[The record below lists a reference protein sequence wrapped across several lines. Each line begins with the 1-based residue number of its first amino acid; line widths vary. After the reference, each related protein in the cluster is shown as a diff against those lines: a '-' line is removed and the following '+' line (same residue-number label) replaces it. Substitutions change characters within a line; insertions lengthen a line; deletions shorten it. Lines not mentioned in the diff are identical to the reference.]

1 MLSKKNHQL
10 QAQKLE
16 AKQQHFAIKKLTVG
30 VASVLISSTFAMYAG
45 LHTAMA
51 DETTR
56 PQATNTASETTATE
70 NETAKPKVV
79 LKATTSSE
87 DKTQTATAKSSSA
100 LTTTS
105 TDKAESAVGPA
116 KADNVTSTVGSSS
129 ALTTA
134 STDKAESAVGPAK
147 ADNVTSTVGSSSALT
162 TASTDKAESAVGP
175 AKVDNVTSTVGSSS
189 ALTTAVG
196 EESTAKPMN
205 DLVSRS
211 KEVNSD
217 EKQNTQSL
225 VPSATVDP
233 DETPTS
239 PQWQANAS
247 KALANKS
254 GLYTP
259 QLSYNRKWYSMT
271 VDPAMLTSEVMKGN
285 VIPFTAT
292 MHQSTGTMI
301 VSSDYKLRLQLDARL
316 ADKVSS
322 VSLSPASNE
331 NEVVYFKRVLGS
343 DGQPSNIWESN
354 VVYAQGG
361 LYGGTP
367 LDSGKPLLAKNGKIT
382 LKDTLENIYPKLPDI
397 TNEPLGYN
405 GYIYDASSRT
415 ALLATNNEGY
425 VVGPNDPLV
434 KIPVTSALR
443 SKFIGAHSNVNYD
456 PTVGENGALV
466 VYYQAQK
473 SSMWAYQNDWQ
484 FQLHYAIDPVLL
496 PYLEKKNG
504 AYTVE
509 LDKAV
514 SVMGLD
520 DGSYG
525 FEAITNN
532 FLNNLY
538 KPLSYRSKLM
548 KKVAD
553 LPLNLDGTGTLN
565 PSNLKDFVEFNDGF
579 FVHGR
584 PVMVRLV
591 YRLNKKLND
600 IYAEMLKNGMTGNNL
615 LFSHYYSD
623 STGKMQNQ
631 SLATSV
637 LSFND
642 SDGDTLP
649 NLKEESDSTNP
660 YVSMP
665 NVSDT
670 YVSEKKVHGQ
680 LVFSNVE
687 RNPQVVKVVDD
698 SGNVLGDTEVRPE
711 TFTTLAKAVPFEVTL
726 KQPTL
731 TAGKKVTVQVS
742 SKLNHSEDTVE
753 NAVPQR
759 TVVQIKKGP
768 QAVKGLTYP
777 LNAVFLQ
784 EPKALIA
791 NTAELPADATY
802 ALIKKPDLSTN
813 GTKNAVVKVSFLDQY
828 DKNYNHEIEV
838 QVPVKVE
845 GVNLKDGEFT
855 LKPLVMHVNE
865 VNDDLRPLPVEELE
879 SWHETDGTKTLNG
892 QSLRSL
898 VKSVTWSQSP
908 STKKA
913 GQARGVVTVT
923 TKDDKTML
931 ANVPVN
937 IVGATARADLKTP
950 WGTELLAKDAVADTT
965 ALAQFDKADSPVTY
979 KWKEPLNVTPTAT
992 ADHVMHNAVVVT
1004 YGDKTTQEV
1013 PVSVSV
1019 GPSQASKF
1027 TVAPAKVEV
1036 HYGQT
1041 VDPGVSLTPE
1051 QKTHF
1056 NVSQVTLEQPV
1067 VTTKLGQVN
1076 ANGQVVFK
1084 DGSTASVEVP
1094 VVVVG
1099 ATAKND
1105 VTTAWNVLPTPQ
1117 TLVSNVS
1124 SLAKYTPTYTWNK
1137 RPNVSPTKEESHVV
1151 SGVVDV
1157 TYPDKVV
1164 QHLPATLTV
1173 LASQAERFDNA
1184 TDKQVLPVVV
1194 AYGATEL
1201 DAMHALEPETK
1212 TNFSV
1217 TQATFTTPVDTA
1229 TVGTKEVPATLTFA
1243 DTSTTTLPVQVE
1255 VLGANVA
1262 SKVETAW
1269 GKLPTAKDMVTNAD
1283 ELEQFGASYGWKNA
1297 PVVTPGAGEDHQV
1310 TGTLLVTYHNGA
1322 TQTLPVSLTV
1332 KPSEGERFANDQD
1345 VHLNEV
1351 SVNYGAKV
1359 PADKADNALTT
1370 EEKTNSKVTALVFK
1384 QDVDTLTAGEKLYP
1398 VQLSFNDGSKLDS
1411 QVLVKV
1417 VGAVAK
1423 QALTTPW
1430 GRNVA
1435 AKDLVA
1441 NTSELDRFG
1450 TQEHPVTYQWVTDP
1464 DVTPEPEQTH
1474 TVTGTVTVTY
1484 GDGATQQLPVSFTV
1498 EPSDAEKATNELK
1511 NSNVAFTV
1519 NYGAKVDPTQALTA
1533 YSTEIKNKTKLTTAK
1548 FAGAVETTELGMNAH
1563 PVTLTFAD
1571 GSTLAVEL
1579 PVKVVG
1585 AQVDPTRKTAWGK
1598 VPDPSTVV
1606 TDLTE
1611 LAKFDPKYTW
1621 KVQPVTTPLPDQ
1633 DHHVQ
1638 GTLQVEFADGATQ
1651 TVPVELDVA
1660 PSMAEAAKDL
1670 QMQLVVEDLKAS
1682 VPATDALKGLTEQDR
1697 QVYSVTQAL
1706 FDHPVETNEVGV
1718 KSYEATLTFA
1728 DGSTAKLPV
1737 QVKVVSQAENL
1748 APVAKEGLNVSLGET
1763 LAPTDVLTPAVVL
1776 PKDTQLSWK
1785 TPVDTTKA
1793 GHQMGEL
1800 EVTYP
1805 DGSKDVVEVPVKVG
1819 TDAEAMTP
1827 TVRPDLGVAMNGELT
1842 LTDVLNSDLPK
1853 DTQLSW
1859 KTPVNTTKAGH
1870 QTGELEVTYP
1880 DGSKDVVEVPV
1891 KVGTDAE
1898 AMTPTVRPGLGVAM
1912 NGELAP
1918 TDVLSSELPKD
1929 TQLSWK
1935 TPVDTTK
1942 AGYQMG
1948 ELEVTYP
1955 DGSKDV
1961 VEVPVK
1967 VGTDAEAMTPTV
1979 RPGLG
1984 VAMNG
1989 ELAPTDVLS
1998 SELPKDTQLSWKTPV
2013 DTTKAGYQMGEL
2025 EVTYPDGSK
2034 DVVEVPV
2041 KVGTDAEA
2049 MTPTVRPAVE
2059 VALNGELNPTD
2070 VLSSDLPKDTQLSWK
2085 MPVNTTKA
2093 GHQTGEL
2100 EVTYPD
2106 GSKDVVKVPVK
2117 VGTDAEAMTPTV
2129 RPAVEVAL
2137 NGELNPT
2144 DVLSS
2149 DLPKD
2154 TQLSWKMPVNTTKAG
2169 HQTGELE
2176 VTYPDG
2182 SKDVV
2187 KVPVK
2192 VGTDA
2197 EAMTPTVRPAV
2208 EVALNSELK
2217 PADVLS
2223 SDLPKDTQ
2231 LSWKTPVDTSKASH
2245 QTGELEVTYPDDSK
2259 DVVEVPVKV
2268 GTDAEAMTPTV
2279 RPDLGVAMN
2288 GELTLTDVLNS
2299 DLPKDTQL
2307 SWKTPVNTTK
2317 AGHQTGELEVTYP
2330 DGSKDVVE
2338 VPVKVGTDAEA
2349 LTPTVRPDL
2358 GVALNGEL
2366 KPTDVLNSKLPKDT
2380 ELSWKTPVDTTK
2392 AGRQTGELEVT
2403 YPDGSKDVVEVPV
2416 KVGTD
2421 AEAMTPAVR
2430 PDFGVALNGELA
2442 PTDVLNSDLPKDTQL
2457 SWKTPVNTTKAG
2469 HQTGELEVTYPDG
2482 SKDVVEVP
2490 VKVGTDA
2497 EAMTPT
2503 VRPDLGVAMNGELT
2517 LTDVLNS
2524 DLPKDTQLSWKTP
2537 VNTTKAGHQTGELEV
2552 TYPDGSK
2559 DVVEVPVKVGTDAE
2573 ALTPTVRLGLEVEL
2587 NGELAPTDVL
2597 SSDLPKDTEL
2607 SWKTPVD
2614 TTKAGHQTG
2623 ELEVTYPDGS
2633 KDVVEVPVKVG
2644 TDAEA
2649 MTPTV
2654 RPDLGVALN
2663 GELAPTDVLN
2673 SDLPKDTQLSWKTPV
2688 NTTKAGHQTG
2698 ELEVTYPDGS
2708 KDVVEVPVKV
2718 GTDAEAMTPT
2728 VRPDLG
2734 VAMNGE
2740 LTLTDVL
2747 NSDLPKDTQLSWK
2760 TPVDTTK
2767 AGHQMGELEVTYP
2780 DGSKEVVEVPVK
2792 VGTDAEALTPTVRS
2806 GLEVALN
2813 GELAPTDVLNSEL
2826 PKDTQL
2832 SWKTPVDTTK
2842 AGHQTGELEVTY
2854 PDGSKDVV
2862 KVTVEVVEP
2871 PKETPVTKPV
2881 SESVDPQV
2889 KNNLQVGLG
2898 ETLEPTKVLDGK
2910 TLPTG
2915 TRLSWK
2921 TPVDT
2926 TKAGHQTGEL
2936 EVTYPDGSKDVVKVT
2951 VEVVE
2956 PPKETPVTKPVSE
2969 SVDPQVKNNLQV
2981 GLGETLE
2988 PTKVLDGKTL
2998 PTGTR
3003 LSWKTPVDTTKAGH
3017 QTGELEVTYPDGSK
3031 DVVKVTVEVVEPPK
3045 ETPVTKPV
3053 SESVD
3058 PQVKNNLQV
3067 GLGETLE
3074 PTKVLDG
3081 KTLPTGTRLSWKT
3094 PVDTTKAGY
3103 QAGELEVTYPDGSK
3117 DLVKVLV
3124 KVGTDADMYT
3134 PVGKLGVMVS
3144 LNAKVAPQ
3152 QFLDTDRFPKD
3163 TQFTFEKDFD
3173 TTNSGE
3179 QKNMLKV
3186 VYPDGSYDEVVV
3198 SVKVYSEADLFTPKM
3213 RAALKVTKG
3222 TSLALDD
3229 LFDEGLPT
3237 DAQVKWLV
3245 LVDTNR
3251 VGTQTGKLE
3260 VSYRDGSKDM
3270 LNVVVDVVEDDQ
3282 AQRLTDVFHVNGP
3295 KEGSAVNNWK
3305 KVTGKQHT
3313 AGAKKHKEVLP
3324 QTGEHEHE
3332 STTLLGMMLLMLLG
3346 TFKFGYKKKH

>member
-16 AKQQHFAIKKLTVG
+16 AKQQHFAIKRLTVG

-51 DETTR
+51 DETAR
-56 PQATNTASETTATE
+56 PQAADTASETTAAE

-79 LKATTSSE
+79 LKATTPSE
-87 DKTQTATAKSSSA
+87 GNTQTATAGSSSA

-105 TDKAESAVGPA
+105 T
-116 KADNVTSTVGSSS
+116 N
-129 ALTTA
+129 
-134 STDKAESAVGPAK
+134 
-147 ADNVTSTVGSSSALT
+147 
-162 TASTDKAESAVGP
+162 KAESAVGP
-175 AKVDNVTSTVGSSS
+175 AKVDNATSTLGSSSALTTTSTNKAESAVGPAKVDNATSTLGSSS

-196 EESTAKPMN
+196 EEPTAKPMN

-247 KALANKS
+247 KALANKN

-382 LKDTLENIYPKLPDI
+382 LKDTLENLYPKLPDI
-397 TNEPLGYN
+397 TTEPLGYN

-726 KQPTL
+726 KQQTL

-892 QSLRSL
+892 QALRSL

-937 IVGATARADLKTP
+937 IVGATARVDLKTP
-950 WGTELLAKDAVADTT
+950 WGIELLAKDAVADTT

-1013 PVSVSV
+1013 PVSVTV

-1036 HYGQT
+1036 HYGQK
-1041 VDPGVSLTPE
+1041 VDPEASLTPE

-1105 VTTAWNVLPTPQ
+1105 VTTAWNVLSTPQ
-1117 TLVSNVS
+1117 TLVSNVA

-1164 QHLPATLTV
+1164 QHLPVTLTV

-1184 TDKQVLPVVV
+1184 TDKQVLPFVV

-1201 DAMHALEPETK
+1201 DVMHALEPETK
-1212 TNFSV
+1212 TDFSV

-1255 VLGANVA
+1255 VLGADVA

-1283 ELEQFGASYGWKNA
+1283 ELEQFGASYSWKNA
-1297 PVVTPGAGEDHQV
+1297 PVVTPSAGEDHQV
-1310 TGTLLVTYHNGA
+1310 TGTLLVTYHNGS

-1332 KPSEGERFANDQD
+1332 KASEGERFANDQD

-1370 EEKTNSKVTALVFK
+1370 EEKTNSKVTVLVFK

-1423 QALTTPW
+1423 QALTMPW

-1474 TVTGTVTVTY
+1474 IVTGTVTVTY

-1498 EPSDAEKATNELK
+1498 ESSDAEKATNELK

-1533 YSTEIKNKTKLTTAK
+1533 YSTETKNKTKLTTAK

-1606 TDLTE
+1606 NDLTE

-1621 KVQPVTTPLPDQ
+1621 KVQPVTTPLSDQ

-1697 QVYSVTQAL
+1697 QVYSVTQAF

-1793 GHQMGEL
+1793 GHQ
-1800 EVTYP
+1800 
-1805 DGSKDVVEVPVKVG
+1805 
-1819 TDAEAMTP
+1819 
-1827 TVRPDLGVAMNGELT
+1827 
-1842 LTDVLNSDLPK
+1842 
-1853 DTQLSW
+1853 
-1859 KTPVNTTKAGH
+1859 
-1870 QTGELEVTYP
+1870 
-1880 DGSKDVVEVPV
+1880 
-1891 KVGTDAE
+1891 
-1898 AMTPTVRPGLGVAM
+1898 
-1912 NGELAP
+1912 
-1918 TDVLSSELPKD
+1918 
-1929 TQLSWK
+1929 
-1935 TPVDTTK
+1935 
-1942 AGYQMG
+1942 
-1948 ELEVTYP
+1948 
-1955 DGSKDV
+1955 
-1961 VEVPVK
+1961 
-1967 VGTDAEAMTPTV
+1967 
-1979 RPGLG
+1979 
-1984 VAMNG
+1984 
-1989 ELAPTDVLS
+1989 
-1998 SELPKDTQLSWKTPV
+1998 
-2013 DTTKAGYQMGEL
+2013 
-2025 EVTYPDGSK
+2025 
-2034 DVVEVPV
+2034 
-2041 KVGTDAEA
+2041 
-2049 MTPTVRPAVE
+2049 
-2059 VALNGELNPTD
+2059 
-2070 VLSSDLPKDTQLSWK
+2070 
-2085 MPVNTTKA
+2085 
-2093 GHQTGEL
+2093 
-2100 EVTYPD
+2100 
-2106 GSKDVVKVPVK
+2106 
-2117 VGTDAEAMTPTV
+2117 
-2129 RPAVEVAL
+2129 
-2137 NGELNPT
+2137 
-2144 DVLSS
+2144 
-2149 DLPKD
+2149 
-2154 TQLSWKMPVNTTKAG
+2154 
-2169 HQTGELE
+2169 
-2176 VTYPDG
+2176 
-2182 SKDVV
+2182 
-2187 KVPVK
+2187 
-2192 VGTDA
+2192 
-2197 EAMTPTVRPAV
+2197 
-2208 EVALNSELK
+2208 
-2217 PADVLS
+2217 
-2223 SDLPKDTQ
+2223 
-2231 LSWKTPVDTSKASH
+2231 
-2245 QTGELEVTYPDDSK
+2245 
-2259 DVVEVPVKV
+2259 
-2268 GTDAEAMTPTV
+2268 
-2279 RPDLGVAMN
+2279 
-2288 GELTLTDVLNS
+2288 
-2299 DLPKDTQL
+2299 
-2307 SWKTPVNTTK
+2307 
-2317 AGHQTGELEVTYP
+2317 TGELEVTYP

-2349 LTPTVRPDL
+2349 LTPTVRPTVE
-2358 GVALNGEL
+2358 VALNGEL
-2366 KPTDVLNSKLPKDT
+2366 N
-2380 ELSWKTPVDTTK
+2380 
-2392 AGRQTGELEVT
+2392 
-2403 YPDGSKDVVEVPV
+2403 
-2416 KVGTD
+2416 
-2421 AEAMTPAVR
+2421 
-2430 PDFGVALNGELA
+2430 
-2442 PTDVLNSDLPKDTQL
+2442 
-2457 SWKTPVNTTKAG
+2457 
-2469 HQTGELEVTYPDG
+2469 
-2482 SKDVVEVP
+2482 
-2490 VKVGTDA
+2490 
-2497 EAMTPT
+2497 
-2503 VRPDLGVAMNGELT
+2503 
-2517 LTDVLNS
+2517 
-2524 DLPKDTQLSWKTP
+2524 
-2537 VNTTKAGHQTGELEV
+2537 
-2552 TYPDGSK
+2552 
-2559 DVVEVPVKVGTDAE
+2559 
-2573 ALTPTVRLGLEVEL
+2573 
-2587 NGELAPTDVL
+2587 PTDVL
-2597 SSDLPKDTEL
+2597 SSDLPKETRL
-2607 SWKTPVD
+2607 SWKTSVD
-2614 TTKAGHQTG
+2614 TTKAGHQT
-2623 ELEVTYPDGS
+2623 
-2633 KDVVEVPVKVG
+2633 
-2644 TDAEA
+2644 
-2649 MTPTV
+2649 
-2654 RPDLGVALN
+2654 
-2663 GELAPTDVLN
+2663 
-2673 SDLPKDTQLSWKTPV
+2673 
-2688 NTTKAGHQTG
+2688 
-2698 ELEVTYPDGS
+2698 
-2708 KDVVEVPVKV
+2708 
-2718 GTDAEAMTPT
+2718 
-2728 VRPDLG
+2728 
-2734 VAMNGE
+2734 
-2740 LTLTDVL
+2740 
-2747 NSDLPKDTQLSWK
+2747 
-2760 TPVDTTK
+2760 
-2767 AGHQMGELEVTYP
+2767 GELEVTYP

-2806 GLEVALN
+2806 DLEVALN

-2854 PDGSKDVV
+2854 SDGSKDMVKVTVEVVEPPKETPVTKPVSESVDPQAKENLQVGLGKTLEPTKVLDGKTLPTGTRLSWKTPVDTTKVGHQTGELEVTYPDGSKDVV

-2881 SESVDPQV
+2881 SESVDPQA
-2889 KNNLQVGLG
+2889 KENLQVGLG

-2956 PPKETPVTKPVSE
+2956 PPKEISVTKLVSE
-2969 SVDPQVKNNLQV
+2969 SVDPQVKEKMQV
-2981 GLGETLE
+2981 GLGEMLD
-2988 PTKVLDGKTL
+2988 PAKVLADKGSL
-2998 PTGTR
+2998 PTGT
-3003 LSWKTPVDTTKAGH
+3003 
-3017 QTGELEVTYPDGSK
+3017 
-3031 DVVKVTVEVVEPPK
+3031 
-3045 ETPVTKPV
+3045 
-3053 SESVD
+3053 
-3058 PQVKNNLQV
+3058 QV
-3067 GLGETLE
+3067 
-3074 PTKVLDG
+3074 
-3081 KTLPTGTRLSWKT
+3081 SWKT

-3245 LVDTNR
+3245 LVDTNK

-3270 LNVVVDVVEDDQ
+3270 LNVVVDVVEADQ

-3332 STTLLGMMLLMLLG
+3332 SPTLLGMMLLMLLG

>member
-16 AKQQHFAIKKLTVG
+16 AKQQHFAIKRLTVG

-51 DETTR
+51 DETAR
-56 PQATNTASETTATE
+56 PQAADTASETTAAE

-79 LKATTSSE
+79 LKATTPSE
-87 DKTQTATAKSSSA
+87 GNTQTATAGSSSA

-105 TDKAESAVGPA
+105 T
-116 KADNVTSTVGSSS
+116 N
-129 ALTTA
+129 
-134 STDKAESAVGPAK
+134 
-147 ADNVTSTVGSSSALT
+147 
-162 TASTDKAESAVGP
+162 KAESAVGP
-175 AKVDNVTSTVGSSS
+175 AKVDNATSTLGSSSALTTTSTNKAESAVGPAKVDNATSTLGSSS

-196 EESTAKPMN
+196 EEPTAKPMN

-247 KALANKS
+247 KALANKN

-382 LKDTLENIYPKLPDI
+382 LKDTLENLYPKLPDI
-397 TNEPLGYN
+397 TTEPLGYN

-726 KQPTL
+726 KQQTL

-892 QSLRSL
+892 QALRSL

-937 IVGATARADLKTP
+937 IVGATARVDLKTP
-950 WGTELLAKDAVADTT
+950 WGIELLAKDAVADTT

-1013 PVSVSV
+1013 PVSVTV

-1036 HYGQT
+1036 HYGQK
-1041 VDPGVSLTPE
+1041 VDPEASLTPE

-1105 VTTAWNVLPTPQ
+1105 VTTAWNVLSTPQ
-1117 TLVSNVS
+1117 TLVSNVA

-1164 QHLPATLTV
+1164 QHLPVTLTV

-1184 TDKQVLPVVV
+1184 TDKQVLPFVV

-1201 DAMHALEPETK
+1201 DVMHALEPETK
-1212 TNFSV
+1212 TDFSV

-1255 VLGANVA
+1255 VLGADVA

-1283 ELEQFGASYGWKNA
+1283 ELEQFGASYSWKNA
-1297 PVVTPGAGEDHQV
+1297 PVVTPSAGEDHQV
-1310 TGTLLVTYHNGA
+1310 TGTLLVTYHNGS

-1332 KPSEGERFANDQD
+1332 KASEGERFANDQD

-1370 EEKTNSKVTALVFK
+1370 EEKTNSKVTVLVFK

-1423 QALTTPW
+1423 QALTMPW

-1474 TVTGTVTVTY
+1474 IVTGTVTVTY

-1498 EPSDAEKATNELK
+1498 ESSDAEKATNELK

-1533 YSTEIKNKTKLTTAK
+1533 YSTETKNKTKLTTAK

-1606 TDLTE
+1606 NDLTE

-1621 KVQPVTTPLPDQ
+1621 KVQPVTTPLSDQ

-1697 QVYSVTQAL
+1697 QVYSVTQAF

-1793 GHQMGEL
+1793 GHQTGEL

-1805 DGSKDVVEVPVKVG
+1805 DGSKDVVKVPVKVG

-1827 TVRPDLGVAMNGELT
+1827 TVRPA
-1842 LTDVLNSDLPK
+1842 
-1853 DTQLSW
+1853 
-1859 KTPVNTTKAGH
+1859 
-1870 QTGELEVTYP
+1870 
-1880 DGSKDVVEVPV
+1880 VEV
-1891 KVGTDAE
+1891 A
-1898 AMTPTVRPGLGVAM
+1898 L
-1912 NGELAP
+1912 NGKLNP
-1918 TDVLSSELPKD
+1918 TDVLSSDLPKE

-1942 AGYQMG
+1942 AGHQ
-1948 ELEVTYP
+1948 T
-1955 DGSKDV
+1955 
-1961 VEVPVK
+1961 
-1967 VGTDAEAMTPTV
+1967 
-1979 RPGLG
+1979 
-1984 VAMNG
+1984 
-1989 ELAPTDVLS
+1989 
-1998 SELPKDTQLSWKTPV
+1998 
-2013 DTTKAGYQMGEL
+2013 GEL

-2059 VALNGELNPTD
+2059 VALNGELNPND
-2070 VLSSDLPKDTQLSWK
+2070 VLSSGLPK
-2085 MPVNTTKA
+2085 N
-2093 GHQTGEL
+2093 
-2100 EVTYPD
+2100 
-2106 GSKDVVKVPVK
+2106 
-2117 VGTDAEAMTPTV
+2117 
-2129 RPAVEVAL
+2129 
-2137 NGELNPT
+2137 
-2144 DVLSS
+2144 
-2149 DLPKD
+2149 
-2154 TQLSWKMPVNTTKAG
+2154 
-2169 HQTGELE
+2169 
-2176 VTYPDG
+2176 
-2182 SKDVV
+2182 
-2187 KVPVK
+2187 
-2192 VGTDA
+2192 
-2197 EAMTPTVRPAV
+2197 
-2208 EVALNSELK
+2208 
-2217 PADVLS
+2217 
-2223 SDLPKDTQ
+2223 
-2231 LSWKTPVDTSKASH
+2231 
-2245 QTGELEVTYPDDSK
+2245 
-2259 DVVEVPVKV
+2259 
-2268 GTDAEAMTPTV
+2268 
-2279 RPDLGVAMN
+2279 
-2288 GELTLTDVLNS
+2288 
-2299 DLPKDTQL
+2299 
-2307 SWKTPVNTTK
+2307 
-2317 AGHQTGELEVTYP
+2317 
-2330 DGSKDVVE
+2330 
-2338 VPVKVGTDAEA
+2338 
-2349 LTPTVRPDL
+2349 
-2358 GVALNGEL
+2358 
-2366 KPTDVLNSKLPKDT
+2366 
-2380 ELSWKTPVDTTK
+2380 
-2392 AGRQTGELEVT
+2392 
-2403 YPDGSKDVVEVPV
+2403 
-2416 KVGTD
+2416 
-2421 AEAMTPAVR
+2421 
-2430 PDFGVALNGELA
+2430 
-2442 PTDVLNSDLPKDTQL
+2442 
-2457 SWKTPVNTTKAG
+2457 
-2469 HQTGELEVTYPDG
+2469 
-2482 SKDVVEVP
+2482 
-2490 VKVGTDA
+2490 
-2497 EAMTPT
+2497 
-2503 VRPDLGVAMNGELT
+2503 
-2517 LTDVLNS
+2517 
-2524 DLPKDTQLSWKTP
+2524 
-2537 VNTTKAGHQTGELEV
+2537 
-2552 TYPDGSK
+2552 
-2559 DVVEVPVKVGTDAE
+2559 
-2573 ALTPTVRLGLEVEL
+2573 
-2587 NGELAPTDVL
+2587 
-2597 SSDLPKDTEL
+2597 TEL

-2654 RPDLGVALN
+2654 RPAVEVALN
-2663 GELAPTDVLN
+2663 GELKPTDVL
-2673 SDLPKDTQLSWKTPV
+2673 STDLPKDTQLSWKTPV
-2688 NTTKAGHQTG
+2688 DTTKAGHQTGELEVTYPDGSKDVAEVPVKVGTDAEAMTPTVRPDFGVALNGELNPTDVLNSDLSKDTQLSWKTPVDTTKAGRQTGELEVTYPDGSKEVVEVPVKVGTDAEALTPTVRPDLEVALNGQLTLEQVLSSDLPKETQLSWKTPVDTTKAGHQTG

-2718 GTDAEAMTPT
+2718 GTDAEALTPTVRPAVEVALNGKLNPTDVLSSDLPKETQLSWKTPVDTTKAGHQTGELEVTYPDGSKDVVEVPVKVGTDAEALTPTVRPTVEVALNGELNPNDVLSSDLPKETQLSWKTPVDTTKAGHQTGELEVTYPDGSKDVVEVPVKVGTDAEALTPTVRPAVEVALNGKLNPTDVLSSDLPKETQLSWKMPVDTSKAGHQTGELEVTYPDGSKDVVKVPVKVGTDAEAMTPT
-2728 VRPDLG
+2728 VRPDFG
-2734 VAMNGE
+2734 VALNGE
-2740 LTLTDVL
+2740 LNPTDVL
-2747 NSDLPKDTQLSWK
+2747 NSDLSKDTQLSWK

-2767 AGHQMGELEVTYP
+2767 AGRQTGELEVTYPDGSKEVVEVPVKVGTDAEALTPTVRPDLEVALNGQLTLEQVLSSDLPKETQLSWKTPVDTTKAGHQTGELEVTYPDGSKDVVEVPVKVGTDAEALTPTVRPTVEVALNGELNPTDVLSSDLPKETRLSWKTSVDTTKAGHQTGELEVTYP

-2806 GLEVALN
+2806 DLEVALN

-2854 PDGSKDVV
+2854 SDGSKDMV

-2881 SESVDPQV
+2881 SESVDPQA
-2889 KNNLQVGLG
+2889 KENLQVGLG

-2969 SVDPQVKNNLQV
+2969 SVDPQAKENLQV

-3045 ETPVTKPV
+3045 EISVTKLV

-3058 PQVKNNLQV
+3058 PQVKEKMQV
-3067 GLGETLE
+3067 GLGEMLD
-3074 PTKVLDG
+3074 PAKVLADKG
-3081 KTLPTGTRLSWKT
+3081 SLPTGTQVSWKT

-3245 LVDTNR
+3245 LVDTNK

-3270 LNVVVDVVEDDQ
+3270 LNVVVDVVEADQ

-3332 STTLLGMMLLMLLG
+3332 SPTLLGMMLLMLLG

>member
-16 AKQQHFAIKKLTVG
+16 AKQQHFAIKRLTVG

-51 DETTR
+51 DETAR
-56 PQATNTASETTATE
+56 PQAADTASETTATE

-79 LKATTSSE
+79 LKATTPSE
-87 DKTQTATAKSSSA
+87 GNTQTATAGSSSA

-105 TDKAESAVGPA
+105 T
-116 KADNVTSTVGSSS
+116 N
-129 ALTTA
+129 
-134 STDKAESAVGPAK
+134 
-147 ADNVTSTVGSSSALT
+147 
-162 TASTDKAESAVGP
+162 KAESAVGP
-175 AKVDNVTSTVGSSS
+175 AKVDNATTTAESSSALTTTSTNKAESAVGPAKVDNATTTVGSSS

-196 EESTAKPMN
+196 EEPTAKPMN

-382 LKDTLENIYPKLPDI
+382 LKDTLENLYPKLPDI
-397 TNEPLGYN
+397 ATEPLGYN
-405 GYIYDASSRT
+405 GYVYDASSRT

-660 YVSMP
+660 YVSIP

-726 KQPTL
+726 KQQTL

-892 QSLRSL
+892 QALRSL

-937 IVGATARADLKTP
+937 IVGATARVDLKTP

-1013 PVSVSV
+1013 PVSVTV

-1041 VDPGVSLTPE
+1041 VDPEASLTPE

-1076 ANGQVVFK
+1076 ANGQVVFN

-1105 VTTAWNVLPTPQ
+1105 VTTAWNILPTPQ
-1117 TLVSNVS
+1117 TLVSNVA

-1137 RPNVSPTKEESHVV
+1137 RPDVSSTKEESHVV

-1164 QHLPATLTV
+1164 QHLPVTLTV

-1212 TNFSV
+1212 TDFDV

-1255 VLGANVA
+1255 VLGADVA

-1283 ELEQFGASYGWKNA
+1283 ELEQFGASYSWKNA
-1297 PVVTPGAGEDHQV
+1297 PVVTPSAGEDHQV
-1310 TGTLLVTYHNGA
+1310 TGTLLVTYHNGS

-1332 KPSEGERFANDQD
+1332 KASEGERFANDQD

-1359 PADKADNALTT
+1359 PADKAVNALTT
-1370 EEKTNSKVTALVFK
+1370 EEKTKSKVTALVFK

-1423 QALTTPW
+1423 QALTMPW

-1474 TVTGTVTVTY
+1474 IVTGTVTVTY

-1533 YSTEIKNKTKLTTAK
+1533 YSTETKNKTKLTTAK

-1606 TDLTE
+1606 NDLTE

-1621 KVQPVTTPLPDQ
+1621 KVQPVTTPLSDQ

-1697 QVYSVTQAL
+1697 QVYSVTQAF

-1785 TPVDTTKA
+1785 TPVDT
-1793 GHQMGEL
+1793 
-1800 EVTYP
+1800 
-1805 DGSKDVVEVPVKVG
+1805 S
-1819 TDAEAMTP
+1819 
-1827 TVRPDLGVAMNGELT
+1827 
-1842 LTDVLNSDLPK
+1842 
-1853 DTQLSW
+1853 
-1859 KTPVNTTKAGH
+1859 
-1870 QTGELEVTYP
+1870 
-1880 DGSKDVVEVPV
+1880 
-1891 KVGTDAE
+1891 
-1898 AMTPTVRPGLGVAM
+1898 
-1912 NGELAP
+1912 
-1918 TDVLSSELPKD
+1918 
-1929 TQLSWK
+1929 
-1935 TPVDTTK
+1935 
-1942 AGYQMG
+1942 
-1948 ELEVTYP
+1948 
-1955 DGSKDV
+1955 
-1961 VEVPVK
+1961 
-1967 VGTDAEAMTPTV
+1967 
-1979 RPGLG
+1979 
-1984 VAMNG
+1984 
-1989 ELAPTDVLS
+1989 
-1998 SELPKDTQLSWKTPV
+1998 
-2013 DTTKAGYQMGEL
+2013 
-2025 EVTYPDGSK
+2025 
-2034 DVVEVPV
+2034 
-2041 KVGTDAEA
+2041 
-2049 MTPTVRPAVE
+2049 
-2059 VALNGELNPTD
+2059 
-2070 VLSSDLPKDTQLSWK
+2070 
-2085 MPVNTTKA
+2085 KA

-2129 RPAVEVAL
+2129 RPDLGVAL
-2137 NGELNPT
+2137 NGELKPT
-2144 DVLSS
+2144 DVL
-2149 DLPKD
+2149 
-2154 TQLSWKMPVNTTKAG
+2154 T
-2169 HQTGELE
+2169 
-2176 VTYPDG
+2176 
-2182 SKDVV
+2182 
-2187 KVPVK
+2187 
-2192 VGTDA
+2192 
-2197 EAMTPTVRPAV
+2197 PAV
-2208 EVALNSELK
+2208 V
-2217 PADVLS
+2217 
-2223 SDLPKDTQ
+2223 LPKDTQ
-2231 LSWKTPVDTSKASH
+2231 LSWKTPVDTTKAGH
-2245 QTGELEVTYPDDSK
+2245 QMGELEVTYPDDSK

-2279 RPDLGVAMN
+2279 RSAVEVALN
-2288 GELTLTDVLNS
+2288 GELKPTDVLS
-2299 DLPKDTQL
+2299 TDLPKDTQL
-2307 SWKTPVNTTK
+2307 SWKTPVDTTK

-2338 VPVKVGTDAEA
+2338 VPVKVGKDAEA

-2366 KPTDVLNSKLPKDT
+2366 NPTDVLDS
-2380 ELSWKTPVDTTK
+2380 E
-2392 AGRQTGELEVT
+2392 
-2403 YPDGSKDVVEVPV
+2403 
-2416 KVGTD
+2416 
-2421 AEAMTPAVR
+2421 
-2430 PDFGVALNGELA
+2430 
-2442 PTDVLNSDLPKDTQL
+2442 
-2457 SWKTPVNTTKAG
+2457 
-2469 HQTGELEVTYPDG
+2469 
-2482 SKDVVEVP
+2482 
-2490 VKVGTDA
+2490 
-2497 EAMTPT
+2497 
-2503 VRPDLGVAMNGELT
+2503 
-2517 LTDVLNS
+2517 
-2524 DLPKDTQLSWKTP
+2524 
-2537 VNTTKAGHQTGELEV
+2537 
-2552 TYPDGSK
+2552 
-2559 DVVEVPVKVGTDAE
+2559 
-2573 ALTPTVRLGLEVEL
+2573 
-2587 NGELAPTDVL
+2587 
-2597 SSDLPKDTEL
+2597 LPKDTEL

-2649 MTPTV
+2649 LTPTV
-2654 RPDLGVALN
+2654 LPDLGVALN
-2663 GELAPTDVLN
+2663 GELKPTDVLN
-2673 SDLPKDTQLSWKTPV
+2673 SELPKNTELSWKTPID
-2688 NTTKAGHQTG
+2688 TTKAGHQTG

-2708 KDVVEVPVKV
+2708 KDVVKVPVKV

-2734 VAMNGE
+2734 VALNGE
-2740 LTLTDVL
+2740 LKPTDVL
-2747 NSDLPKDTQLSWK
+2747 DSELPKDTELSWK

-2767 AGHQMGELEVTYP
+2767 AGHQTGELEVTYPDGSKEVVEVPVKVGTDAEALTPIVRPDLEVALNGQLTLEQVLGSDLPKETQLSWKTTVDTTKAGHQTGELEVTYPDGSKEVVEVPVKVGTDAEALTPTVRPTVEVALNGELNPTDVLSSDLPKETRLSWKTSVDTTKAGHQTGELEVTYP

-2806 GLEVALN
+2806 DLEVALN

-2854 PDGSKDVV
+2854 SDGSKDMVKVTVEVVEPPKETPVTKPVSESVDAQAKENLQVGLGKTLEPTKVLDGKTLPTGTRLSWKTPVDTTKVGHQTGELEVTYPDGSKDVV

-2881 SESVDPQV
+2881 SESVDPQA
-2889 KNNLQVGLG
+2889 KENLQVGLG

-2969 SVDPQVKNNLQV
+2969 SVDPQVKEKMQV
-2981 GLGETLE
+2981 GLGEMLD
-2988 PTKVLDGKTL
+2988 PAKVLADKGSL
-2998 PTGTR
+2998 PTGT
-3003 LSWKTPVDTTKAGH
+3003 
-3017 QTGELEVTYPDGSK
+3017 
-3031 DVVKVTVEVVEPPK
+3031 
-3045 ETPVTKPV
+3045 
-3053 SESVD
+3053 
-3058 PQVKNNLQV
+3058 QV
-3067 GLGETLE
+3067 
-3074 PTKVLDG
+3074 
-3081 KTLPTGTRLSWKT
+3081 SWKT

-3245 LVDTNR
+3245 LVDTNK

-3270 LNVVVDVVEDDQ
+3270 LNVVVDVVEADQ

>member
-1 MLSKKNHQL
+1 M
-10 QAQKLE
+10 
-16 AKQQHFAIKKLTVG
+16 
-30 VASVLISSTFAMYAG
+30 
-45 LHTAMA
+45 
-51 DETTR
+51 
-56 PQATNTASETTATE
+56 
-70 NETAKPKVV
+70 
-79 LKATTSSE
+79 
-87 DKTQTATAKSSSA
+87 
-100 LTTTS
+100 
-105 TDKAESAVGPA
+105 
-116 KADNVTSTVGSSS
+116 
-129 ALTTA
+129 
-134 STDKAESAVGPAK
+134 
-147 ADNVTSTVGSSSALT
+147 
-162 TASTDKAESAVGP
+162 
-175 AKVDNVTSTVGSSS
+175 
-189 ALTTAVG
+189 
-196 EESTAKPMN
+196 
-205 DLVSRS
+205 
-211 KEVNSD
+211 
-217 EKQNTQSL
+217 
-225 VPSATVDP
+225 
-233 DETPTS
+233 
-239 PQWQANAS
+239 
-247 KALANKS
+247 
-254 GLYTP
+254 
-259 QLSYNRKWYSMT
+259 
-271 VDPAMLTSEVMKGN
+271 
-285 VIPFTAT
+285 
-292 MHQSTGTMI
+292 
-301 VSSDYKLRLQLDARL
+301 
-316 ADKVSS
+316 
-322 VSLSPASNE
+322 
-331 NEVVYFKRVLGS
+331 
-343 DGQPSNIWESN
+343 
-354 VVYAQGG
+354 
-361 LYGGTP
+361 
-367 LDSGKPLLAKNGKIT
+367 
-382 LKDTLENIYPKLPDI
+382 
-397 TNEPLGYN
+397 
-405 GYIYDASSRT
+405 
-415 ALLATNNEGY
+415 
-425 VVGPNDPLV
+425 
-434 KIPVTSALR
+434 
-443 SKFIGAHSNVNYD
+443 
-456 PTVGENGALV
+456 
-466 VYYQAQK
+466 
-473 SSMWAYQNDWQ
+473 
-484 FQLHYAIDPVLL
+484 
-496 PYLEKKNG
+496 
-504 AYTVE
+504 
-509 LDKAV
+509 
-514 SVMGLD
+514 
-520 DGSYG
+520 
-525 FEAITNN
+525 
-532 FLNNLY
+532 
-538 KPLSYRSKLM
+538 
-548 KKVAD
+548 
-553 LPLNLDGTGTLN
+553 
-565 PSNLKDFVEFNDGF
+565 
-579 FVHGR
+579 
-584 PVMVRLV
+584 
-591 YRLNKKLND
+591 
-600 IYAEMLKNGMTGNNL
+600 
-615 LFSHYYSD
+615 
-623 STGKMQNQ
+623 
-631 SLATSV
+631 
-637 LSFND
+637 
-642 SDGDTLP
+642 
-649 NLKEESDSTNP
+649 
-660 YVSMP
+660 
-665 NVSDT
+665 
-670 YVSEKKVHGQ
+670 
-680 LVFSNVE
+680 
-687 RNPQVVKVVDD
+687 
-698 SGNVLGDTEVRPE
+698 
-711 TFTTLAKAVPFEVTL
+711 
-726 KQPTL
+726 

-1041 VDPGVSLTPE
+1041 VDPGASLTPE

-1212 TNFSV
+1212 TDFSV

-1283 ELEQFGASYGWKNA
+1283 ELEQFGASYSWKNA

-1370 EEKTNSKVTALVFK
+1370 EEKTNSKVTALVFE

-1827 TVRPDLGVAMNGELT
+1827 TVRPDLGVAMNGEL
-1842 LTDVLNSDLPK
+1842 
-1853 DTQLSW
+1853 
-1859 KTPVNTTKAGH
+1859 
-1870 QTGELEVTYP
+1870 
-1880 DGSKDVVEVPV
+1880 
-1891 KVGTDAE
+1891 
-1898 AMTPTVRPGLGVAM
+1898 
-1912 NGELAP
+1912 
-1918 TDVLSSELPKD
+1918 
-1929 TQLSWK
+1929 
-1935 TPVDTTK
+1935 
-1942 AGYQMG
+1942 
-1948 ELEVTYP
+1948 
-1955 DGSKDV
+1955 
-1961 VEVPVK
+1961 
-1967 VGTDAEAMTPTV
+1967 
-1979 RPGLG
+1979 
-1984 VAMNG
+1984 
-1989 ELAPTDVLS
+1989 
-1998 SELPKDTQLSWKTPV
+1998 
-2013 DTTKAGYQMGEL
+2013 
-2025 EVTYPDGSK
+2025 
-2034 DVVEVPV
+2034 
-2041 KVGTDAEA
+2041 
-2049 MTPTVRPAVE
+2049 
-2059 VALNGELNPTD
+2059 
-2070 VLSSDLPKDTQLSWK
+2070 
-2085 MPVNTTKA
+2085 
-2093 GHQTGEL
+2093 
-2100 EVTYPD
+2100 
-2106 GSKDVVKVPVK
+2106 
-2117 VGTDAEAMTPTV
+2117 
-2129 RPAVEVAL
+2129 
-2137 NGELNPT
+2137 
-2144 DVLSS
+2144 
-2149 DLPKD
+2149 
-2154 TQLSWKMPVNTTKAG
+2154 
-2169 HQTGELE
+2169 
-2176 VTYPDG
+2176 
-2182 SKDVV
+2182 
-2187 KVPVK
+2187 
-2192 VGTDA
+2192 
-2197 EAMTPTVRPAV
+2197 
-2208 EVALNSELK
+2208 
-2217 PADVLS
+2217 
-2223 SDLPKDTQ
+2223 
-2231 LSWKTPVDTSKASH
+2231 
-2245 QTGELEVTYPDDSK
+2245 
-2259 DVVEVPVKV
+2259 
-2268 GTDAEAMTPTV
+2268 
-2279 RPDLGVAMN
+2279 
-2288 GELTLTDVLNS
+2288 
-2299 DLPKDTQL
+2299 
-2307 SWKTPVNTTK
+2307 
-2317 AGHQTGELEVTYP
+2317 
-2330 DGSKDVVE
+2330 
-2338 VPVKVGTDAEA
+2338 
-2349 LTPTVRPDL
+2349 
-2358 GVALNGEL
+2358 
-2366 KPTDVLNSKLPKDT
+2366 
-2380 ELSWKTPVDTTK
+2380 
-2392 AGRQTGELEVT
+2392 
-2403 YPDGSKDVVEVPV
+2403 
-2416 KVGTD
+2416 
-2421 AEAMTPAVR
+2421 
-2430 PDFGVALNGELA
+2430 
-2442 PTDVLNSDLPKDTQL
+2442 
-2457 SWKTPVNTTKAG
+2457 
-2469 HQTGELEVTYPDG
+2469 
-2482 SKDVVEVP
+2482 
-2490 VKVGTDA
+2490 
-2497 EAMTPT
+2497 
-2503 VRPDLGVAMNGELT
+2503 
-2517 LTDVLNS
+2517 
-2524 DLPKDTQLSWKTP
+2524 
-2537 VNTTKAGHQTGELEV
+2537 
-2552 TYPDGSK
+2552 
-2559 DVVEVPVKVGTDAE
+2559 
-2573 ALTPTVRLGLEVEL
+2573 
-2587 NGELAPTDVL
+2587 APTDVL
-2597 SSDLPKDTEL
+2597 SSD
-2607 SWKTPVD
+2607 
-2614 TTKAGHQTG
+2614 
-2623 ELEVTYPDGS
+2623 
-2633 KDVVEVPVKVG
+2633 
-2644 TDAEA
+2644 
-2649 MTPTV
+2649 
-2654 RPDLGVALN
+2654 
-2663 GELAPTDVLN
+2663 
-2673 SDLPKDTQLSWKTPV
+2673 
-2688 NTTKAGHQTG
+2688 
-2698 ELEVTYPDGS
+2698 
-2708 KDVVEVPVKV
+2708 
-2718 GTDAEAMTPT
+2718 
-2728 VRPDLG
+2728 
-2734 VAMNGE
+2734 
-2740 LTLTDVL
+2740 
-2747 NSDLPKDTQLSWK
+2747 
-2760 TPVDTTK
+2760 
-2767 AGHQMGELEVTYP
+2767 
-2780 DGSKEVVEVPVK
+2780 
-2792 VGTDAEALTPTVRS
+2792 
-2806 GLEVALN
+2806 
-2813 GELAPTDVLNSEL
+2813 L

-2889 KNNLQVGLG
+2889 N
-2898 ETLEPTKVLDGK
+2898 
-2910 TLPTG
+2910 
-2915 TRLSWK
+2915 
-2921 TPVDT
+2921 
-2926 TKAGHQTGEL
+2926 
-2936 EVTYPDGSKDVVKVT
+2936 
-2951 VEVVE
+2951 
-2956 PPKETPVTKPVSE
+2956 
-2969 SVDPQVKNNLQV
+2969 
-2981 GLGETLE
+2981 
-2988 PTKVLDGKTL
+2988 
-2998 PTGTR
+2998 
-3003 LSWKTPVDTTKAGH
+3003 
-3017 QTGELEVTYPDGSK
+3017 
-3031 DVVKVTVEVVEPPK
+3031 
-3045 ETPVTKPV
+3045 
-3053 SESVD
+3053 
-3058 PQVKNNLQV
+3058 NNLQV

-3179 QKNMLKV
+3179 PKNMLKV

-3245 LVDTNR
+3245 LVDTNK
-3251 VGTQTGKLE
+3251 VGTQNGKLE

-3270 LNVVVDVVEDDQ
+3270 LNVVVDVVEADQ

>member
-1 MLSKKNHQL
+1 MTGH
-10 QAQKLE
+10 
-16 AKQQHFAIKKLTVG
+16 
-30 VASVLISSTFAMYAG
+30 
-45 LHTAMA
+45 
-51 DETTR
+51 
-56 PQATNTASETTATE
+56 
-70 NETAKPKVV
+70 
-79 LKATTSSE
+79 
-87 DKTQTATAKSSSA
+87 SA
-100 LTTTS
+100 L
-105 TDKAESAVGPA
+105 
-116 KADNVTSTVGSSS
+116 
-129 ALTTA
+129 
-134 STDKAESAVGPAK
+134 
-147 ADNVTSTVGSSSALT
+147 
-162 TASTDKAESAVGP
+162 
-175 AKVDNVTSTVGSSS
+175 
-189 ALTTAVG
+189 
-196 EESTAKPMN
+196 
-205 DLVSRS
+205 
-211 KEVNSD
+211 
-217 EKQNTQSL
+217 
-225 VPSATVDP
+225 
-233 DETPTS
+233 
-239 PQWQANAS
+239 
-247 KALANKS
+247 
-254 GLYTP
+254 
-259 QLSYNRKWYSMT
+259 
-271 VDPAMLTSEVMKGN
+271 
-285 VIPFTAT
+285 
-292 MHQSTGTMI
+292 
-301 VSSDYKLRLQLDARL
+301 
-316 ADKVSS
+316 
-322 VSLSPASNE
+322 
-331 NEVVYFKRVLGS
+331 
-343 DGQPSNIWESN
+343 
-354 VVYAQGG
+354 
-361 LYGGTP
+361 
-367 LDSGKPLLAKNGKIT
+367 
-382 LKDTLENIYPKLPDI
+382 
-397 TNEPLGYN
+397 
-405 GYIYDASSRT
+405 
-415 ALLATNNEGY
+415 
-425 VVGPNDPLV
+425 
-434 KIPVTSALR
+434 
-443 SKFIGAHSNVNYD
+443 
-456 PTVGENGALV
+456 
-466 VYYQAQK
+466 
-473 SSMWAYQNDWQ
+473 
-484 FQLHYAIDPVLL
+484 
-496 PYLEKKNG
+496 
-504 AYTVE
+504 
-509 LDKAV
+509 
-514 SVMGLD
+514 
-520 DGSYG
+520 
-525 FEAITNN
+525 
-532 FLNNLY
+532 
-538 KPLSYRSKLM
+538 
-548 KKVAD
+548 
-553 LPLNLDGTGTLN
+553 
-565 PSNLKDFVEFNDGF
+565 
-579 FVHGR
+579 
-584 PVMVRLV
+584 
-591 YRLNKKLND
+591 
-600 IYAEMLKNGMTGNNL
+600 
-615 LFSHYYSD
+615 
-623 STGKMQNQ
+623 
-631 SLATSV
+631 
-637 LSFND
+637 
-642 SDGDTLP
+642 
-649 NLKEESDSTNP
+649 
-660 YVSMP
+660 
-665 NVSDT
+665 
-670 YVSEKKVHGQ
+670 
-680 LVFSNVE
+680 
-687 RNPQVVKVVDD
+687 
-698 SGNVLGDTEVRPE
+698 
-711 TFTTLAKAVPFEVTL
+711 
-726 KQPTL
+726 
-731 TAGKKVTVQVS
+731 
-742 SKLNHSEDTVE
+742 
-753 NAVPQR
+753 
-759 TVVQIKKGP
+759 
-768 QAVKGLTYP
+768 YP

-892 QSLRSL
+892 QALRSL

-937 IVGATARADLKTP
+937 IVGATARVDLKTP
-950 WGTELLAKDAVADTT
+950 WGIELLAKDAVADTT

-1013 PVSVSV
+1013 PVSVTV

-1036 HYGQT
+1036 HYGQK
-1041 VDPGVSLTPE
+1041 VDPEASLTPE

-1076 ANGQVVFK
+1076 ANGQVVFN

-1105 VTTAWNVLPTPQ
+1105 VTTAWNILPTPQ
-1117 TLVSNVS
+1117 TLVSNVA

-1137 RPNVSPTKEESHVV
+1137 RPDVSSTKEESHVV

-1164 QHLPATLTV
+1164 QHLPVTLTV

-1212 TNFSV
+1212 TDFDV

-1255 VLGANVA
+1255 VLGADVA

-1283 ELEQFGASYGWKNA
+1283 ELEQFGASYSWKNA
-1297 PVVTPGAGEDHQV
+1297 PVVTPSAGEDHQV
-1310 TGTLLVTYHNGA
+1310 TGTLLVTYHNGS

-1359 PADKADNALTT
+1359 PADKAANALTT
-1370 EEKTNSKVTALVFK
+1370 EEKTKSKVTVLVFK

-1441 NTSELDRFG
+1441 NTSGLDRFG

-1533 YSTEIKNKTKLTTAK
+1533 YSTETKNKTKLTTAK

-1563 PVTLTFAD
+1563 PVTLTFTD

-1585 AQVDPTRKTAWGK
+1585 AQVDPTRKTTWGK

-1621 KVQPVTTPLPDQ
+1621 KVQPVTTPLSDQ

-1651 TVPVELDVA
+1651 TVPIELDVA

-1793 GHQMGEL
+1793 GHQ
-1800 EVTYP
+1800 
-1805 DGSKDVVEVPVKVG
+1805 
-1819 TDAEAMTP
+1819 
-1827 TVRPDLGVAMNGELT
+1827 
-1842 LTDVLNSDLPK
+1842 
-1853 DTQLSW
+1853 
-1859 KTPVNTTKAGH
+1859 
-1870 QTGELEVTYP
+1870 
-1880 DGSKDVVEVPV
+1880 
-1891 KVGTDAE
+1891 
-1898 AMTPTVRPGLGVAM
+1898 
-1912 NGELAP
+1912 
-1918 TDVLSSELPKD
+1918 
-1929 TQLSWK
+1929 
-1935 TPVDTTK
+1935 
-1942 AGYQMG
+1942 
-1948 ELEVTYP
+1948 
-1955 DGSKDV
+1955 
-1961 VEVPVK
+1961 
-1967 VGTDAEAMTPTV
+1967 
-1979 RPGLG
+1979 
-1984 VAMNG
+1984 
-1989 ELAPTDVLS
+1989 
-1998 SELPKDTQLSWKTPV
+1998 
-2013 DTTKAGYQMGEL
+2013 
-2025 EVTYPDGSK
+2025 
-2034 DVVEVPV
+2034 
-2041 KVGTDAEA
+2041 
-2049 MTPTVRPAVE
+2049 
-2059 VALNGELNPTD
+2059 
-2070 VLSSDLPKDTQLSWK
+2070 
-2085 MPVNTTKA
+2085 
-2093 GHQTGEL
+2093 TGEL

-2137 NGELNPT
+2137 NGNLNPT
-2144 DVLSS
+2144 DVLST

-2154 TQLSWKMPVNTTKAG
+2154 TQLSWKTPVDTTKAGHQTGELEVTYPDGSKDVAEVPVKVGTDAEAMTPTVRPDFGVALNGELNPTDVLNSELPKDTQLSWKTPVDTTKAG

-2187 KVPVK
+2187 
-2192 VGTDA
+2192 
-2197 EAMTPTVRPAV
+2197 
-2208 EVALNSELK
+2208 
-2217 PADVLS
+2217 
-2223 SDLPKDTQ
+2223 
-2231 LSWKTPVDTSKASH
+2231 
-2245 QTGELEVTYPDDSK
+2245 
-2259 DVVEVPVKV
+2259 EVPVKV
-2268 GTDAEAMTPTV
+2268 GKDAEALTPTV
-2279 RPDLGVAMN
+2279 RPDLGVALN
-2288 GELTLTDVLNS
+2288 GELNPTDVLDS
-2299 DLPKDTQL
+2299 ELPKDTEL
-2307 SWKTPVNTTK
+2307 SWKTPVDTTK

-2366 KPTDVLNSKLPKDT
+2366 KPTDVLNSELPKNTELSWKTPIDT
-2380 ELSWKTPVDTTK
+2380 TKAGHQTGELEVTYLDGSKDVVKVPVKVGTDAEAMTPTVRPDLGVALNSELNPTDVLSSDLPKETQLSWKTPVDTTK

-2403 YPDGSKDVVEVPV
+2403 YPDGSKE
-2416 KVGTD
+2416 
-2421 AEAMTPAVR
+2421 
-2430 PDFGVALNGELA
+2430 
-2442 PTDVLNSDLPKDTQL
+2442 
-2457 SWKTPVNTTKAG
+2457 
-2469 HQTGELEVTYPDG
+2469 
-2482 SKDVVEVP
+2482 
-2490 VKVGTDA
+2490 
-2497 EAMTPT
+2497 
-2503 VRPDLGVAMNGELT
+2503 
-2517 LTDVLNS
+2517 
-2524 DLPKDTQLSWKTP
+2524 
-2537 VNTTKAGHQTGELEV
+2537 
-2552 TYPDGSK
+2552 
-2559 DVVEVPVKVGTDAE
+2559 VVEVPVKVGTDAE
-2573 ALTPTVRLGLEVEL
+2573 ALTPTVRPDLGVAL
-2587 NGELAPTDVL
+2587 NGELNPTDVL
-2597 SSDLPKDTEL
+2597 NSDLPKDTQL

-2623 ELEVTYPDGS
+2623 ELEVTYLDGS
-2633 KDVVEVPVKVG
+2633 KDVVKVPVKVG

-2673 SDLPKDTQLSWKTPV
+2673 SDIPKDTQLSWKTPV
-2688 NTTKAGHQTG
+2688 DTTKAGRQTGELEVTYPDGSKEVVEVPVKVGTDAEAMTPTVRPAVEVALNGELNPIDVLSSDLPKETQLSWKMPVDTSKAGHQTG

-2708 KDVVEVPVKV
+2708 KDVVKVPVKV

-2728 VRPDLG
+2728 VRPDFG
-2734 VAMNGE
+2734 VALNGE
-2740 LTLTDVL
+2740 LNPTDVL
-2747 NSDLPKDTQLSWK
+2747 NSDLPKETQLSWK

-2767 AGHQMGELEVTYP
+2767 AGRQTGELEVTYP

-2792 VGTDAEALTPTVRS
+2792 VGTDAEALTPTVRPDLEVALNGQLTLEQVLGSDLPKETQLSWKTPVDTTKAGHQTGELEVTYLDGSKDVVEVPVKVGTDAEALTPAVRPTVEVALNGELNPTDVLSSDLPKETQLSWKTPVDTTKAGHQTGELEVTYPDGSKEVVEVPVKVGTDAEALTPIVRS

-2813 GELAPTDVLNSEL
+2813 GELALTDVLNSEL

-2842 AGHQTGELEVTY
+2842 AGHQIGELEVTYSDGSKDVVEVTVEVVEPPKETPVTKPVSESVDPQAKENLQVGLGETLEPTKVLDGKTLPTGTRLSWKTPVDTTKVGHQTGELEVTYPDGSKDVVKVTVEVVEPPKETPVTKPVSESVDPQAKENLQVGLGETLEPTKVLDGKTLPTGTRLSWKTPVDTTKVGHQTGELEVTY

-2889 KNNLQVGLG
+2889 KEKMQVGLG
-2898 ETLEPTKVLDGK
+2898 EMLDPAKVLADKGS
-2910 TLPTG
+2910 LPTG
-2915 TRLSWK
+2915 T
-2921 TPVDT
+2921 
-2926 TKAGHQTGEL
+2926 
-2936 EVTYPDGSKDVVKVT
+2936 
-2951 VEVVE
+2951 
-2956 PPKETPVTKPVSE
+2956 
-2969 SVDPQVKNNLQV
+2969 QV
-2981 GLGETLE
+2981 
-2988 PTKVLDGKTL
+2988 
-2998 PTGTR
+2998 
-3003 LSWKTPVDTTKAGH
+3003 
-3017 QTGELEVTYPDGSK
+3017 
-3031 DVVKVTVEVVEPPK
+3031 
-3045 ETPVTKPV
+3045 
-3053 SESVD
+3053 
-3058 PQVKNNLQV
+3058 
-3067 GLGETLE
+3067 
-3074 PTKVLDG
+3074 
-3081 KTLPTGTRLSWKT
+3081 SWKT

-3245 LVDTNR
+3245 LVDTNK

-3270 LNVVVDVVEDDQ
+3270 LNVVVDVVEADQ

-3332 STTLLGMMLLMLLG
+3332 SPTLLGMMLLMLLG

>member
-51 DETTR
+51 DETAR
-56 PQATNTASETTATE
+56 PQAADTASETTATE

-79 LKATTSSE
+79 LKATTPSE
-87 DKTQTATAKSSSA
+87 GNTQTATAGSSSA

-105 TDKAESAVGPA
+105 TNKAESAVGPAKVDNATSTFGSSSALTTTSINKAESAVGPA
-116 KADNVTSTVGSSS
+116 KADNVTTTAGSSS
-129 ALTTA
+129 ALTT
-134 STDKAESAVGPAK
+134 
-147 ADNVTSTVGSSSALT
+147 TSTN
-162 TASTDKAESAVGP
+162 KAESAVGP
-175 AKVDNVTSTVGSSS
+175 AKVDNVTTTAESSSALTTTSTNKAESAVGPAKVDNATSTLGSSS

-196 EESTAKPMN
+196 EEPTAKPMN

-233 DETPTS
+233 DEAPTS

-292 MHQSTGTMI
+292 MHRSTGTMI

-354 VVYAQGG
+354 VVYTQGG

-397 TNEPLGYN
+397 TTEPLGYN

-425 VVGPNDPLV
+425 VVGPNDLLV

-726 KQPTL
+726 KQQTL

-892 QSLRSL
+892 QALRSL

-937 IVGATARADLKTP
+937 IVGATARVDLKTP

-1013 PVSVSV
+1013 PVSVTV

-1027 TVAPAKVEV
+1027 TVAPAKIEV

-1041 VDPGVSLTPE
+1041 VDPGASLTPE

-1076 ANGQVVFK
+1076 ANGQVVFN

-1117 TLVSNVS
+1117 TLVSNVA

-1137 RPNVSPTKEESHVV
+1137 RPDVSPTKEESHVV

-1164 QHLPATLTV
+1164 QHLPVTLTV

-1184 TDKQVLPVVV
+1184 TDKQVLPFVV

-1201 DAMHALEPETK
+1201 DVMHALEPETK
-1212 TNFSV
+1212 TNFGV

-1255 VLGANVA
+1255 VLGADVA

-1283 ELEQFGASYGWKNA
+1283 ELKQFGASYSWKNA
-1297 PVVTPGAGEDHQV
+1297 PVVTPSAGEDHQV
-1310 TGTLLVTYHNGA
+1310 TGTLLVTYHNGS

-1332 KPSEGERFANDQD
+1332 KASEGERFANDQD

-1450 TQEHPVTYQWVTDP
+1450 TQEHPVAYQWATDP
-1464 DVTPEPEQTH
+1464 DVTSEPEQTH

-1533 YSTEIKNKTKLTTAK
+1533 YSTETKNKTKLTTAK

-1606 TDLTE
+1606 NDLTE

-1621 KVQPVTTPLPDQ
+1621 KVQPVTTPLSDQ

-1776 PKDTQLSWK
+1776 PKETQLSWK
-1785 TPVDTTKA
+1785 TPVDTTK
-1793 GHQMGEL
+1793 
-1800 EVTYP
+1800 V
-1805 DGSKDVVEVPVKVG
+1805 
-1819 TDAEAMTP
+1819 
-1827 TVRPDLGVAMNGELT
+1827 
-1842 LTDVLNSDLPK
+1842 
-1853 DTQLSW
+1853 
-1859 KTPVNTTKAGH
+1859 GH

-1898 AMTPTVRPGLGVAM
+1898 AL
-1912 NGELAP
+1912 
-1918 TDVLSSELPKD
+1918 
-1929 TQLSWK
+1929 
-1935 TPVDTTK
+1935 
-1942 AGYQMG
+1942 
-1948 ELEVTYP
+1948 
-1955 DGSKDV
+1955 
-1961 VEVPVK
+1961 
-1967 VGTDAEAMTPTV
+1967 
-1979 RPGLG
+1979 
-1984 VAMNG
+1984 
-1989 ELAPTDVLS
+1989 
-1998 SELPKDTQLSWKTPV
+1998 
-2013 DTTKAGYQMGEL
+2013 
-2025 EVTYPDGSK
+2025 
-2034 DVVEVPV
+2034 
-2041 KVGTDAEA
+2041 
-2049 MTPTVRPAVE
+2049 TPTVRPAVE
-2059 VALNGELNPTD
+2059 VALNGKLNPTD
-2070 VLSSDLPKDTQLSWK
+2070 VLSSDLPKETQLSWK
-2085 MPVNTTKA
+2085 MPVDTSKA

-2129 RPAVEVAL
+2129 RPDFGVAL
-2137 NGELNPT
+2137 NGELNP
-2144 DVLSS
+2144 
-2149 DLPKD
+2149 
-2154 TQLSWKMPVNTTKAG
+2154 
-2169 HQTGELE
+2169 
-2176 VTYPDG
+2176 
-2182 SKDVV
+2182 
-2187 KVPVK
+2187 
-2192 VGTDA
+2192 
-2197 EAMTPTVRPAV
+2197 
-2208 EVALNSELK
+2208 
-2217 PADVLS
+2217 
-2223 SDLPKDTQ
+2223 
-2231 LSWKTPVDTSKASH
+2231 
-2245 QTGELEVTYPDDSK
+2245 
-2259 DVVEVPVKV
+2259 
-2268 GTDAEAMTPTV
+2268 
-2279 RPDLGVAMN
+2279 
-2288 GELTLTDVLNS
+2288 TDVLNS

-2307 SWKTPVNTTK
+2307 SWKTPVDTTKADRQTGELEVTYPDGSKEVVEVPVKVGTDAEALTPIVRPDLEVALNGQLTLEQVLGSDLPKETQLSWKTTVDTTK

-2349 LTPTVRPDL
+2349 LTPTVRPTVE
-2358 GVALNGEL
+2358 VALNGEL
-2366 KPTDVLNSKLPKDT
+2366 N
-2380 ELSWKTPVDTTK
+2380 
-2392 AGRQTGELEVT
+2392 
-2403 YPDGSKDVVEVPV
+2403 
-2416 KVGTD
+2416 
-2421 AEAMTPAVR
+2421 
-2430 PDFGVALNGELA
+2430 
-2442 PTDVLNSDLPKDTQL
+2442 
-2457 SWKTPVNTTKAG
+2457 
-2469 HQTGELEVTYPDG
+2469 
-2482 SKDVVEVP
+2482 
-2490 VKVGTDA
+2490 
-2497 EAMTPT
+2497 
-2503 VRPDLGVAMNGELT
+2503 
-2517 LTDVLNS
+2517 
-2524 DLPKDTQLSWKTP
+2524 
-2537 VNTTKAGHQTGELEV
+2537 
-2552 TYPDGSK
+2552 
-2559 DVVEVPVKVGTDAE
+2559 
-2573 ALTPTVRLGLEVEL
+2573 
-2587 NGELAPTDVL
+2587 PTDVL
-2597 SSDLPKDTEL
+2597 SSDLPKETRL
-2607 SWKTPVD
+2607 SWKTSVD
-2614 TTKAGHQTG
+2614 TTKAGHQT
-2623 ELEVTYPDGS
+2623 
-2633 KDVVEVPVKVG
+2633 
-2644 TDAEA
+2644 
-2649 MTPTV
+2649 
-2654 RPDLGVALN
+2654 
-2663 GELAPTDVLN
+2663 
-2673 SDLPKDTQLSWKTPV
+2673 
-2688 NTTKAGHQTG
+2688 
-2698 ELEVTYPDGS
+2698 
-2708 KDVVEVPVKV
+2708 
-2718 GTDAEAMTPT
+2718 
-2728 VRPDLG
+2728 
-2734 VAMNGE
+2734 
-2740 LTLTDVL
+2740 
-2747 NSDLPKDTQLSWK
+2747 
-2760 TPVDTTK
+2760 
-2767 AGHQMGELEVTYP
+2767 GELEVTYP

-2806 GLEVALN
+2806 DLEVALN

-2854 PDGSKDVV
+2854 SDGSKDMVKVTVEVVEPPKETPVTKPVSESVDPQAKENLQVGLGKTLEPTKVLDGKTLPTGTRLSWKTPVDTTKVGHQTGELEVTYPDGSKDVV

-2881 SESVDPQV
+2881 SESVDPQA
-2889 KNNLQVGLG
+2889 KENLQVGLG

-2956 PPKETPVTKPVSE
+2956 PPKEISVTKLVSE
-2969 SVDPQVKNNLQV
+2969 SVDPQVKEKMQV
-2981 GLGETLE
+2981 GLGEMLD
-2988 PTKVLDGKTL
+2988 PAKVLADKGSL
-2998 PTGTR
+2998 PTGT
-3003 LSWKTPVDTTKAGH
+3003 
-3017 QTGELEVTYPDGSK
+3017 
-3031 DVVKVTVEVVEPPK
+3031 
-3045 ETPVTKPV
+3045 
-3053 SESVD
+3053 
-3058 PQVKNNLQV
+3058 QV
-3067 GLGETLE
+3067 
-3074 PTKVLDG
+3074 
-3081 KTLPTGTRLSWKT
+3081 SWKT

-3245 LVDTNR
+3245 LVDTNK

-3270 LNVVVDVVEDDQ
+3270 LNVVVDVVEADQ

-3332 STTLLGMMLLMLLG
+3332 SPTLLGMMLLMLLG

>member
-51 DETTR
+51 DETAR
-56 PQATNTASETTATE
+56 PQAADTASETTATE

-79 LKATTSSE
+79 LKATTPSE
-87 DKTQTATAKSSSA
+87 GNTQTATAGSSSA

-105 TDKAESAVGPA
+105 TNKAESAVGPAKVDNATSTFGSSSALTTTSINKAESAVGPA
-116 KADNVTSTVGSSS
+116 KADNVTTTAGSSS
-129 ALTTA
+129 ALTT
-134 STDKAESAVGPAK
+134 
-147 ADNVTSTVGSSSALT
+147 TSTN
-162 TASTDKAESAVGP
+162 KAESAVGP
-175 AKVDNVTSTVGSSS
+175 AKVDNVTTTAESSSALTTTSTNKAESAVGPAKVDNATSTLGSSS

-196 EESTAKPMN
+196 EEPTAKPMN

-233 DETPTS
+233 DEAPTS

-292 MHQSTGTMI
+292 MHRSTGTMI

-354 VVYAQGG
+354 VVYTQGG

-397 TNEPLGYN
+397 TTEPLGYN

-425 VVGPNDPLV
+425 VVGPNDLLV

-726 KQPTL
+726 KQQTL

-892 QSLRSL
+892 QALRSL

-937 IVGATARADLKTP
+937 IVGATARVDLKTP

-1013 PVSVSV
+1013 PVSVTV

-1027 TVAPAKVEV
+1027 TVAPAKIEV

-1041 VDPGVSLTPE
+1041 VDPGASLTPE

-1076 ANGQVVFK
+1076 ANGQVVFN

-1117 TLVSNVS
+1117 TLVSNVA

-1137 RPNVSPTKEESHVV
+1137 RPDVSPTKEESHVV

-1164 QHLPATLTV
+1164 QHLPVTLTV

-1184 TDKQVLPVVV
+1184 TDKQVLPFVV

-1201 DAMHALEPETK
+1201 DVMHALEPETK
-1212 TNFSV
+1212 TNFGV

-1255 VLGANVA
+1255 VLGADVA

-1283 ELEQFGASYGWKNA
+1283 ELKQFGASYSWKNA
-1297 PVVTPGAGEDHQV
+1297 PVVTPSAGEDHQV
-1310 TGTLLVTYHNGA
+1310 TGTLLVTYHNGS

-1332 KPSEGERFANDQD
+1332 KASEGERFANDQD

-1450 TQEHPVTYQWVTDP
+1450 TQEHPVAYQWATDP
-1464 DVTPEPEQTH
+1464 DVTSEPEQTH

-1533 YSTEIKNKTKLTTAK
+1533 YSTETKNKTKLTTAK

-1606 TDLTE
+1606 NDLTE

-1621 KVQPVTTPLPDQ
+1621 KVQPVTTPLSDQ

-1776 PKDTQLSWK
+1776 PKETQLSWK
-1785 TPVDTTKA
+1785 TPVDTTK
-1793 GHQMGEL
+1793 
-1800 EVTYP
+1800 V
-1805 DGSKDVVEVPVKVG
+1805 
-1819 TDAEAMTP
+1819 
-1827 TVRPDLGVAMNGELT
+1827 
-1842 LTDVLNSDLPK
+1842 
-1853 DTQLSW
+1853 
-1859 KTPVNTTKAGH
+1859 GH

-1898 AMTPTVRPGLGVAM
+1898 AL
-1912 NGELAP
+1912 
-1918 TDVLSSELPKD
+1918 
-1929 TQLSWK
+1929 
-1935 TPVDTTK
+1935 
-1942 AGYQMG
+1942 
-1948 ELEVTYP
+1948 
-1955 DGSKDV
+1955 
-1961 VEVPVK
+1961 
-1967 VGTDAEAMTPTV
+1967 
-1979 RPGLG
+1979 
-1984 VAMNG
+1984 
-1989 ELAPTDVLS
+1989 
-1998 SELPKDTQLSWKTPV
+1998 
-2013 DTTKAGYQMGEL
+2013 
-2025 EVTYPDGSK
+2025 
-2034 DVVEVPV
+2034 
-2041 KVGTDAEA
+2041 
-2049 MTPTVRPAVE
+2049 TPTVRPAVE
-2059 VALNGELNPTD
+2059 VALNGKLNPTD
-2070 VLSSDLPKDTQLSWK
+2070 VLSSDLPKETQLSWK
-2085 MPVNTTKA
+2085 MPVDTSKA

-2129 RPAVEVAL
+2129 RPDFGVAL
-2137 NGELNPT
+2137 NGELNP
-2144 DVLSS
+2144 
-2149 DLPKD
+2149 
-2154 TQLSWKMPVNTTKAG
+2154 
-2169 HQTGELE
+2169 
-2176 VTYPDG
+2176 
-2182 SKDVV
+2182 
-2187 KVPVK
+2187 
-2192 VGTDA
+2192 
-2197 EAMTPTVRPAV
+2197 
-2208 EVALNSELK
+2208 
-2217 PADVLS
+2217 
-2223 SDLPKDTQ
+2223 
-2231 LSWKTPVDTSKASH
+2231 
-2245 QTGELEVTYPDDSK
+2245 
-2259 DVVEVPVKV
+2259 
-2268 GTDAEAMTPTV
+2268 
-2279 RPDLGVAMN
+2279 
-2288 GELTLTDVLNS
+2288 TDVLNS

-2307 SWKTPVNTTK
+2307 SWKTPVDTTKADRQTGELEVTYPDGSKEVVEVPVKVGTDAEALTPIVRPDLEVALNGQLTLEQVLGSDLPKETQLSWKTTVDTTK

-2349 LTPTVRPDL
+2349 LTPTVRPTVE
-2358 GVALNGEL
+2358 VALNGEL
-2366 KPTDVLNSKLPKDT
+2366 N
-2380 ELSWKTPVDTTK
+2380 
-2392 AGRQTGELEVT
+2392 
-2403 YPDGSKDVVEVPV
+2403 
-2416 KVGTD
+2416 
-2421 AEAMTPAVR
+2421 
-2430 PDFGVALNGELA
+2430 
-2442 PTDVLNSDLPKDTQL
+2442 
-2457 SWKTPVNTTKAG
+2457 
-2469 HQTGELEVTYPDG
+2469 
-2482 SKDVVEVP
+2482 
-2490 VKVGTDA
+2490 
-2497 EAMTPT
+2497 
-2503 VRPDLGVAMNGELT
+2503 
-2517 LTDVLNS
+2517 
-2524 DLPKDTQLSWKTP
+2524 
-2537 VNTTKAGHQTGELEV
+2537 
-2552 TYPDGSK
+2552 
-2559 DVVEVPVKVGTDAE
+2559 
-2573 ALTPTVRLGLEVEL
+2573 
-2587 NGELAPTDVL
+2587 PTDVL
-2597 SSDLPKDTEL
+2597 SSDLPKETRL
-2607 SWKTPVD
+2607 SWKTSVD
-2614 TTKAGHQTG
+2614 TTKAGHQT
-2623 ELEVTYPDGS
+2623 
-2633 KDVVEVPVKVG
+2633 
-2644 TDAEA
+2644 
-2649 MTPTV
+2649 
-2654 RPDLGVALN
+2654 
-2663 GELAPTDVLN
+2663 
-2673 SDLPKDTQLSWKTPV
+2673 
-2688 NTTKAGHQTG
+2688 
-2698 ELEVTYPDGS
+2698 
-2708 KDVVEVPVKV
+2708 
-2718 GTDAEAMTPT
+2718 
-2728 VRPDLG
+2728 
-2734 VAMNGE
+2734 
-2740 LTLTDVL
+2740 
-2747 NSDLPKDTQLSWK
+2747 
-2760 TPVDTTK
+2760 
-2767 AGHQMGELEVTYP
+2767 GELEVTYP

-2806 GLEVALN
+2806 DLEVALN

-2854 PDGSKDVV
+2854 SDGSKDMV

-2881 SESVDPQV
+2881 SESVDPQA
-2889 KNNLQVGLG
+2889 KENLQVGLG

-2969 SVDPQVKNNLQV
+2969 SVDPQAKENLQV

-3045 ETPVTKPV
+3045 EISVTKLV

-3058 PQVKNNLQV
+3058 PQVKEKMQV
-3067 GLGETLE
+3067 GLGEMLD
-3074 PTKVLDG
+3074 PAKVLADKG
-3081 KTLPTGTRLSWKT
+3081 SLPTGTQVSWKT

-3245 LVDTNR
+3245 LVDTNK

-3270 LNVVVDVVEDDQ
+3270 LNVVVDVVEADQ

-3332 STTLLGMMLLMLLG
+3332 SPTLLGMMLLMLLG

>member
-1 MLSKKNHQL
+1 M
-10 QAQKLE
+10 
-16 AKQQHFAIKKLTVG
+16 
-30 VASVLISSTFAMYAG
+30 
-45 LHTAMA
+45 
-51 DETTR
+51 
-56 PQATNTASETTATE
+56 
-70 NETAKPKVV
+70 
-79 LKATTSSE
+79 
-87 DKTQTATAKSSSA
+87 
-100 LTTTS
+100 
-105 TDKAESAVGPA
+105 
-116 KADNVTSTVGSSS
+116 
-129 ALTTA
+129 
-134 STDKAESAVGPAK
+134 
-147 ADNVTSTVGSSSALT
+147 
-162 TASTDKAESAVGP
+162 
-175 AKVDNVTSTVGSSS
+175 
-189 ALTTAVG
+189 
-196 EESTAKPMN
+196 
-205 DLVSRS
+205 
-211 KEVNSD
+211 
-217 EKQNTQSL
+217 
-225 VPSATVDP
+225 
-233 DETPTS
+233 
-239 PQWQANAS
+239 
-247 KALANKS
+247 
-254 GLYTP
+254 
-259 QLSYNRKWYSMT
+259 
-271 VDPAMLTSEVMKGN
+271 
-285 VIPFTAT
+285 
-292 MHQSTGTMI
+292 
-301 VSSDYKLRLQLDARL
+301 
-316 ADKVSS
+316 
-322 VSLSPASNE
+322 
-331 NEVVYFKRVLGS
+331 
-343 DGQPSNIWESN
+343 
-354 VVYAQGG
+354 
-361 LYGGTP
+361 
-367 LDSGKPLLAKNGKIT
+367 
-382 LKDTLENIYPKLPDI
+382 
-397 TNEPLGYN
+397 
-405 GYIYDASSRT
+405 
-415 ALLATNNEGY
+415 
-425 VVGPNDPLV
+425 
-434 KIPVTSALR
+434 
-443 SKFIGAHSNVNYD
+443 
-456 PTVGENGALV
+456 
-466 VYYQAQK
+466 
-473 SSMWAYQNDWQ
+473 
-484 FQLHYAIDPVLL
+484 
-496 PYLEKKNG
+496 
-504 AYTVE
+504 
-509 LDKAV
+509 
-514 SVMGLD
+514 
-520 DGSYG
+520 
-525 FEAITNN
+525 
-532 FLNNLY
+532 
-538 KPLSYRSKLM
+538 
-548 KKVAD
+548 
-553 LPLNLDGTGTLN
+553 
-565 PSNLKDFVEFNDGF
+565 
-579 FVHGR
+579 
-584 PVMVRLV
+584 
-591 YRLNKKLND
+591 
-600 IYAEMLKNGMTGNNL
+600 
-615 LFSHYYSD
+615 
-623 STGKMQNQ
+623 
-631 SLATSV
+631 
-637 LSFND
+637 
-642 SDGDTLP
+642 
-649 NLKEESDSTNP
+649 
-660 YVSMP
+660 
-665 NVSDT
+665 
-670 YVSEKKVHGQ
+670 
-680 LVFSNVE
+680 
-687 RNPQVVKVVDD
+687 
-698 SGNVLGDTEVRPE
+698 
-711 TFTTLAKAVPFEVTL
+711 
-726 KQPTL
+726 
-731 TAGKKVTVQVS
+731 
-742 SKLNHSEDTVE
+742 
-753 NAVPQR
+753 
-759 TVVQIKKGP
+759 
-768 QAVKGLTYP
+768 
-777 LNAVFLQ
+777 Q

-892 QSLRSL
+892 QALRSL

-937 IVGATARADLKTP
+937 IVGATARVDLKTP
-950 WGTELLAKDAVADTT
+950 WGIELLAKDAVADTT

-1013 PVSVSV
+1013 PVSVTV

-1036 HYGQT
+1036 HYGQK
-1041 VDPGVSLTPE
+1041 VDPEASLTPE

-1105 VTTAWNVLPTPQ
+1105 VTTAWNVLSTPQ
-1117 TLVSNVS
+1117 TLVSNVA

-1164 QHLPATLTV
+1164 QHLPVTLTV

-1184 TDKQVLPVVV
+1184 TDKQVLPFVV

-1201 DAMHALEPETK
+1201 DVMHALEPETK
-1212 TNFSV
+1212 TDFSV

-1255 VLGANVA
+1255 VLGADVA

-1283 ELEQFGASYGWKNA
+1283 ELEQFGASYSWKNA
-1297 PVVTPGAGEDHQV
+1297 PVVTPSAGEDHQV
-1310 TGTLLVTYHNGA
+1310 TGTLLVTYHNGS

-1332 KPSEGERFANDQD
+1332 KASEGERFANDQD

-1370 EEKTNSKVTALVFK
+1370 EEKTNSKVTVLVFK

-1423 QALTTPW
+1423 QALTMPW

-1474 TVTGTVTVTY
+1474 IVTGTVTVTY

-1498 EPSDAEKATNELK
+1498 ESSDAEKATNELK

-1533 YSTEIKNKTKLTTAK
+1533 YSTETKNKTKLTTAK

-1606 TDLTE
+1606 NDLTE

-1621 KVQPVTTPLPDQ
+1621 KVQPVTTPLSDQ

-1697 QVYSVTQAL
+1697 QVYSVTQAF

-1793 GHQMGEL
+1793 GHQ
-1800 EVTYP
+1800 
-1805 DGSKDVVEVPVKVG
+1805 
-1819 TDAEAMTP
+1819 
-1827 TVRPDLGVAMNGELT
+1827 
-1842 LTDVLNSDLPK
+1842 
-1853 DTQLSW
+1853 
-1859 KTPVNTTKAGH
+1859 
-1870 QTGELEVTYP
+1870 
-1880 DGSKDVVEVPV
+1880 
-1891 KVGTDAE
+1891 
-1898 AMTPTVRPGLGVAM
+1898 
-1912 NGELAP
+1912 
-1918 TDVLSSELPKD
+1918 
-1929 TQLSWK
+1929 
-1935 TPVDTTK
+1935 
-1942 AGYQMG
+1942 
-1948 ELEVTYP
+1948 
-1955 DGSKDV
+1955 
-1961 VEVPVK
+1961 
-1967 VGTDAEAMTPTV
+1967 
-1979 RPGLG
+1979 
-1984 VAMNG
+1984 
-1989 ELAPTDVLS
+1989 
-1998 SELPKDTQLSWKTPV
+1998 
-2013 DTTKAGYQMGEL
+2013 
-2025 EVTYPDGSK
+2025 
-2034 DVVEVPV
+2034 
-2041 KVGTDAEA
+2041 
-2049 MTPTVRPAVE
+2049 
-2059 VALNGELNPTD
+2059 
-2070 VLSSDLPKDTQLSWK
+2070 
-2085 MPVNTTKA
+2085 
-2093 GHQTGEL
+2093 TGEL

-2137 NGELNPT
+2137 NGNLNPT

-2149 DLPKD
+2149 DLPKE
-2154 TQLSWKMPVNTTKAG
+2154 TQ
-2169 HQTGELE
+2169 
-2176 VTYPDG
+2176 
-2182 SKDVV
+2182 
-2187 KVPVK
+2187 
-2192 VGTDA
+2192 
-2197 EAMTPTVRPAV
+2197 
-2208 EVALNSELK
+2208 
-2217 PADVLS
+2217 
-2223 SDLPKDTQ
+2223 
-2231 LSWKTPVDTSKASH
+2231 
-2245 QTGELEVTYPDDSK
+2245 
-2259 DVVEVPVKV
+2259 
-2268 GTDAEAMTPTV
+2268 
-2279 RPDLGVAMN
+2279 
-2288 GELTLTDVLNS
+2288 
-2299 DLPKDTQL
+2299 
-2307 SWKTPVNTTK
+2307 
-2317 AGHQTGELEVTYP
+2317 
-2330 DGSKDVVE
+2330 
-2338 VPVKVGTDAEA
+2338 
-2349 LTPTVRPDL
+2349 
-2358 GVALNGEL
+2358 
-2366 KPTDVLNSKLPKDT
+2366 
-2380 ELSWKTPVDTTK
+2380 
-2392 AGRQTGELEVT
+2392 
-2403 YPDGSKDVVEVPV
+2403 
-2416 KVGTD
+2416 
-2421 AEAMTPAVR
+2421 
-2430 PDFGVALNGELA
+2430 
-2442 PTDVLNSDLPKDTQL
+2442 
-2457 SWKTPVNTTKAG
+2457 
-2469 HQTGELEVTYPDG
+2469 
-2482 SKDVVEVP
+2482 
-2490 VKVGTDA
+2490 
-2497 EAMTPT
+2497 
-2503 VRPDLGVAMNGELT
+2503 
-2517 LTDVLNS
+2517 
-2524 DLPKDTQLSWKTP
+2524 
-2537 VNTTKAGHQTGELEV
+2537 
-2552 TYPDGSK
+2552 
-2559 DVVEVPVKVGTDAE
+2559 
-2573 ALTPTVRLGLEVEL
+2573 
-2587 NGELAPTDVL
+2587 
-2597 SSDLPKDTEL
+2597 L

-2649 MTPTV
+2649 LTPTV
-2654 RPDLGVALN
+2654 RPTVEVALN
-2663 GELAPTDVLN
+2663 GELNPTDVLS
-2673 SDLPKDTQLSWKTPV
+2673 SDLPKETRLSWKT
-2688 NTTKAGHQTG
+2688 
-2698 ELEVTYPDGS
+2698 S
-2708 KDVVEVPVKV
+2708 
-2718 GTDAEAMTPT
+2718 
-2728 VRPDLG
+2728 
-2734 VAMNGE
+2734 
-2740 LTLTDVL
+2740 
-2747 NSDLPKDTQLSWK
+2747 
-2760 TPVDTTK
+2760 VDTTK
-2767 AGHQMGELEVTYP
+2767 AGHQTGELEVTYP

-2806 GLEVALN
+2806 DLEVALN

-2854 PDGSKDVV
+2854 SDGSKDMVKVTVEVVEPPKETPVTKPVSESVDPQAKENLQVGLGKTLEPTKVLDGKTLPTGTRLSWKTPVDTTKVGHQTGELEVTYPDGSKDVV

-2881 SESVDPQV
+2881 SESVDPQA
-2889 KNNLQVGLG
+2889 KENLQVGLG

-2956 PPKETPVTKPVSE
+2956 PPKEISVTKLVSE
-2969 SVDPQVKNNLQV
+2969 SVDPQVKEKMQV
-2981 GLGETLE
+2981 GLGEMLD
-2988 PTKVLDGKTL
+2988 PAKVLADKGSL
-2998 PTGTR
+2998 PTGT
-3003 LSWKTPVDTTKAGH
+3003 
-3017 QTGELEVTYPDGSK
+3017 
-3031 DVVKVTVEVVEPPK
+3031 
-3045 ETPVTKPV
+3045 
-3053 SESVD
+3053 
-3058 PQVKNNLQV
+3058 QV
-3067 GLGETLE
+3067 
-3074 PTKVLDG
+3074 
-3081 KTLPTGTRLSWKT
+3081 SWKT

-3245 LVDTNR
+3245 LVDTNK

-3270 LNVVVDVVEDDQ
+3270 LNVVVDVVEADQ

-3332 STTLLGMMLLMLLG
+3332 SPTLLGMMLLMLLG

>member
-51 DETTR
+51 DETAR
-56 PQATNTASETTATE
+56 PQAADTASETTATE

-79 LKATTSSE
+79 LKATTPSE
-87 DKTQTATAKSSSA
+87 GNTQTATAGSSSA

-105 TDKAESAVGPA
+105 TNKAESAVGPAKVDNATSTFGSSSALTTTSINKAESAVGPA
-116 KADNVTSTVGSSS
+116 KADNVTTTAGSSS
-129 ALTTA
+129 ALTT
-134 STDKAESAVGPAK
+134 
-147 ADNVTSTVGSSSALT
+147 TSTN
-162 TASTDKAESAVGP
+162 KAESAVGP
-175 AKVDNVTSTVGSSS
+175 AKVDNVTTTAESSSALTTTSTNKAESAVGPAKVDNATSTLGSSS

-196 EESTAKPMN
+196 EEPTAKPMN

-233 DETPTS
+233 DEAPTS

-292 MHQSTGTMI
+292 MHRSTGTMI

-354 VVYAQGG
+354 VVYTQGG

-397 TNEPLGYN
+397 TTEPLGYN

-425 VVGPNDPLV
+425 VVGPNDLLV

-726 KQPTL
+726 KQQTL

-892 QSLRSL
+892 QALRSL

-937 IVGATARADLKTP
+937 IVGATARVDLKTP

-1013 PVSVSV
+1013 PVSVTV

-1027 TVAPAKVEV
+1027 TVAPAKIEV

-1041 VDPGVSLTPE
+1041 VDPGASLTPE

-1076 ANGQVVFK
+1076 ANGQVVFN

-1117 TLVSNVS
+1117 TLVSNVA

-1137 RPNVSPTKEESHVV
+1137 RPDVSPTKEESHVV

-1164 QHLPATLTV
+1164 QHLPVTLTV

-1184 TDKQVLPVVV
+1184 TDKQVLPFVV

-1201 DAMHALEPETK
+1201 DVMHALEPETK
-1212 TNFSV
+1212 TNFGV

-1255 VLGANVA
+1255 VLGADVA

-1283 ELEQFGASYGWKNA
+1283 ELKQFGASYSWKNA
-1297 PVVTPGAGEDHQV
+1297 PVVTPSAGEDHQV
-1310 TGTLLVTYHNGA
+1310 TGTLLVTYHNGS

-1332 KPSEGERFANDQD
+1332 KASEGERFANDQD

-1450 TQEHPVTYQWVTDP
+1450 TQEHPVAYQWATDP
-1464 DVTPEPEQTH
+1464 DVTSEPEQTH

-1533 YSTEIKNKTKLTTAK
+1533 YSTETKNKTKLTTAK

-1606 TDLTE
+1606 NDLTE

-1621 KVQPVTTPLPDQ
+1621 KVQPVTTPLSDQ

-1776 PKDTQLSWK
+1776 PKETQLSWK
-1785 TPVDTTKA
+1785 TPVDTTKV
-1793 GHQMGEL
+1793 GHQTGEL

-1819 TDAEAMTP
+1819 TDAEALTP
-1827 TVRPDLGVAMNGELT
+1827 TVRPAVEVALNGKLNP
-1842 LTDVLNSDLPK
+1842 TDVLSSDLPK
-1853 DTQLSW
+1853 ETQLSW
-1859 KTPVNTTKAGH
+1859 KMPVDTSKAGH

-1898 AMTPTVRPGLGVAM
+1898 AMTPTVRPDFG
-1912 NGELAP
+1912 
-1918 TDVLSSELPKD
+1918 
-1929 TQLSWK
+1929 
-1935 TPVDTTK
+1935 
-1942 AGYQMG
+1942 
-1948 ELEVTYP
+1948 
-1955 DGSKDV
+1955 
-1961 VEVPVK
+1961 
-1967 VGTDAEAMTPTV
+1967 
-1979 RPGLG
+1979 
-1984 VAMNG
+1984 
-1989 ELAPTDVLS
+1989 
-1998 SELPKDTQLSWKTPV
+1998 
-2013 DTTKAGYQMGEL
+2013 
-2025 EVTYPDGSK
+2025 
-2034 DVVEVPV
+2034 
-2041 KVGTDAEA
+2041 
-2049 MTPTVRPAVE
+2049 
-2059 VALNGELNPTD
+2059 VALNGELNP
-2070 VLSSDLPKDTQLSWK
+2070 
-2085 MPVNTTKA
+2085 
-2093 GHQTGEL
+2093 
-2100 EVTYPD
+2100 
-2106 GSKDVVKVPVK
+2106 
-2117 VGTDAEAMTPTV
+2117 
-2129 RPAVEVAL
+2129 
-2137 NGELNPT
+2137 
-2144 DVLSS
+2144 
-2149 DLPKD
+2149 
-2154 TQLSWKMPVNTTKAG
+2154 
-2169 HQTGELE
+2169 
-2176 VTYPDG
+2176 
-2182 SKDVV
+2182 
-2187 KVPVK
+2187 
-2192 VGTDA
+2192 
-2197 EAMTPTVRPAV
+2197 
-2208 EVALNSELK
+2208 
-2217 PADVLS
+2217 
-2223 SDLPKDTQ
+2223 
-2231 LSWKTPVDTSKASH
+2231 
-2245 QTGELEVTYPDDSK
+2245 
-2259 DVVEVPVKV
+2259 
-2268 GTDAEAMTPTV
+2268 
-2279 RPDLGVAMN
+2279 
-2288 GELTLTDVLNS
+2288 TDVLNS

-2307 SWKTPVNTTK
+2307 SWKTPVDTTKADRQTGELEVTYPDGSKEVVEVPVKVGTDAEALTPIVRPDLEVALNGQLTLEQVLGSDLPKETQLSWKTTVDTTK

-2349 LTPTVRPDL
+2349 LTPTVRPTVE
-2358 GVALNGEL
+2358 VALNGEL
-2366 KPTDVLNSKLPKDT
+2366 N
-2380 ELSWKTPVDTTK
+2380 
-2392 AGRQTGELEVT
+2392 
-2403 YPDGSKDVVEVPV
+2403 
-2416 KVGTD
+2416 
-2421 AEAMTPAVR
+2421 
-2430 PDFGVALNGELA
+2430 
-2442 PTDVLNSDLPKDTQL
+2442 
-2457 SWKTPVNTTKAG
+2457 
-2469 HQTGELEVTYPDG
+2469 
-2482 SKDVVEVP
+2482 
-2490 VKVGTDA
+2490 
-2497 EAMTPT
+2497 
-2503 VRPDLGVAMNGELT
+2503 
-2517 LTDVLNS
+2517 
-2524 DLPKDTQLSWKTP
+2524 
-2537 VNTTKAGHQTGELEV
+2537 
-2552 TYPDGSK
+2552 
-2559 DVVEVPVKVGTDAE
+2559 
-2573 ALTPTVRLGLEVEL
+2573 
-2587 NGELAPTDVL
+2587 PTDVL
-2597 SSDLPKDTEL
+2597 SSDLPKETRL
-2607 SWKTPVD
+2607 SWKTSVD
-2614 TTKAGHQTG
+2614 TTKAGHQT
-2623 ELEVTYPDGS
+2623 
-2633 KDVVEVPVKVG
+2633 
-2644 TDAEA
+2644 
-2649 MTPTV
+2649 
-2654 RPDLGVALN
+2654 
-2663 GELAPTDVLN
+2663 
-2673 SDLPKDTQLSWKTPV
+2673 
-2688 NTTKAGHQTG
+2688 
-2698 ELEVTYPDGS
+2698 
-2708 KDVVEVPVKV
+2708 
-2718 GTDAEAMTPT
+2718 
-2728 VRPDLG
+2728 
-2734 VAMNGE
+2734 
-2740 LTLTDVL
+2740 
-2747 NSDLPKDTQLSWK
+2747 
-2760 TPVDTTK
+2760 
-2767 AGHQMGELEVTYP
+2767 GELEVTYP

-2806 GLEVALN
+2806 DLEVALN

-2854 PDGSKDVV
+2854 SDGSKDMV

-2881 SESVDPQV
+2881 SESVDPQA
-2889 KNNLQVGLG
+2889 KENLQVGLG
-2898 ETLEPTKVLDGK
+2898 KTLEPTKVLDGK

-2926 TKAGHQTGEL
+2926 TKVGHQTGEL

-2969 SVDPQVKNNLQV
+2969 SVDPQAKENLQV
-2981 GLGETLE
+2981 GLGKTLE

-3003 LSWKTPVDTTKAGH
+3003 LSWKTPVDTTKVGH

-3045 ETPVTKPV
+3045 EISVTKLV

-3058 PQVKNNLQV
+3058 PQVKEKMQV
-3067 GLGETLE
+3067 GLGEMLD
-3074 PTKVLDG
+3074 PAKVLADKG
-3081 KTLPTGTRLSWKT
+3081 SLPTGTQVSWKT

-3245 LVDTNR
+3245 LVDTNK

-3270 LNVVVDVVEDDQ
+3270 LNVVVDVVEADQ

-3332 STTLLGMMLLMLLG
+3332 SPTLLGMMLLMLLG

>member
-1 MLSKKNHQL
+1 M
-10 QAQKLE
+10 
-16 AKQQHFAIKKLTVG
+16 
-30 VASVLISSTFAMYAG
+30 
-45 LHTAMA
+45 
-51 DETTR
+51 D
-56 PQATNTASETTATE
+56 
-70 NETAKPKVV
+70 
-79 LKATTSSE
+79 
-87 DKTQTATAKSSSA
+87 
-100 LTTTS
+100 
-105 TDKAESAVGPA
+105 
-116 KADNVTSTVGSSS
+116 
-129 ALTTA
+129 
-134 STDKAESAVGPAK
+134 
-147 ADNVTSTVGSSSALT
+147 
-162 TASTDKAESAVGP
+162 
-175 AKVDNVTSTVGSSS
+175 
-189 ALTTAVG
+189 
-196 EESTAKPMN
+196 
-205 DLVSRS
+205 
-211 KEVNSD
+211 
-217 EKQNTQSL
+217 
-225 VPSATVDP
+225 
-233 DETPTS
+233 
-239 PQWQANAS
+239 
-247 KALANKS
+247 
-254 GLYTP
+254 
-259 QLSYNRKWYSMT
+259 
-271 VDPAMLTSEVMKGN
+271 
-285 VIPFTAT
+285 
-292 MHQSTGTMI
+292 
-301 VSSDYKLRLQLDARL
+301 
-316 ADKVSS
+316 
-322 VSLSPASNE
+322 
-331 NEVVYFKRVLGS
+331 
-343 DGQPSNIWESN
+343 
-354 VVYAQGG
+354 
-361 LYGGTP
+361 
-367 LDSGKPLLAKNGKIT
+367 
-382 LKDTLENIYPKLPDI
+382 
-397 TNEPLGYN
+397 
-405 GYIYDASSRT
+405 
-415 ALLATNNEGY
+415 
-425 VVGPNDPLV
+425 
-434 KIPVTSALR
+434 
-443 SKFIGAHSNVNYD
+443 FI
-456 PTVGENGALV
+456 
-466 VYYQAQK
+466 
-473 SSMWAYQNDWQ
+473 
-484 FQLHYAIDPVLL
+484 
-496 PYLEKKNG
+496 
-504 AYTVE
+504 
-509 LDKAV
+509 
-514 SVMGLD
+514 
-520 DGSYG
+520 
-525 FEAITNN
+525 
-532 FLNNLY
+532 
-538 KPLSYRSKLM
+538 
-548 KKVAD
+548 
-553 LPLNLDGTGTLN
+553 TLN

-726 KQPTL
+726 KQQTL

-892 QSLRSL
+892 QALRSL

-937 IVGATARADLKTP
+937 IVGATARVDLKTP
-950 WGTELLAKDAVADTT
+950 WGIELLAKDAVADTT

-1013 PVSVSV
+1013 PVSVTV

-1036 HYGQT
+1036 HYGQK
-1041 VDPGVSLTPE
+1041 VDPEASLTPE

-1105 VTTAWNVLPTPQ
+1105 VTTAWNVLSTPQ
-1117 TLVSNVS
+1117 TLVSNVA

-1164 QHLPATLTV
+1164 QHLPVTLTV

-1184 TDKQVLPVVV
+1184 TDKQVLPFVV

-1201 DAMHALEPETK
+1201 DVMHALEPETK
-1212 TNFSV
+1212 TDFSV

-1255 VLGANVA
+1255 VLGADVA

-1283 ELEQFGASYGWKNA
+1283 ELEQFGASYSWKNA
-1297 PVVTPGAGEDHQV
+1297 PVVTPSAGEDHQV
-1310 TGTLLVTYHNGA
+1310 TGTLLVTYHNGS

-1332 KPSEGERFANDQD
+1332 KASEGERFANDQD

-1370 EEKTNSKVTALVFK
+1370 EEKTNSKVTVLVFK

-1423 QALTTPW
+1423 QALTMPW

-1474 TVTGTVTVTY
+1474 IVTGTVTVTY
-1484 GDGATQQLPVSFTV
+1484 GDDATQQLPVSFTV
-1498 EPSDAEKATNELK
+1498 ESSDAEKATNELK

-1533 YSTEIKNKTKLTTAK
+1533 YSTETKNKTKLTTAK

-1606 TDLTE
+1606 NDLTE

-1621 KVQPVTTPLPDQ
+1621 KVQPVTTPLSDQ

-1697 QVYSVTQAL
+1697 QVYSVTQAF

-1793 GHQMGEL
+1793 GHQTGEL

-1805 DGSKDVVEVPVKVG
+1805 DGSKDVVKVPVKVG

-1827 TVRPDLGVAMNGELT
+1827 TVRPA
-1842 LTDVLNSDLPK
+1842 
-1853 DTQLSW
+1853 
-1859 KTPVNTTKAGH
+1859 
-1870 QTGELEVTYP
+1870 
-1880 DGSKDVVEVPV
+1880 VEV
-1891 KVGTDAE
+1891 A
-1898 AMTPTVRPGLGVAM
+1898 L
-1912 NGELAP
+1912 NGNLNP
-1918 TDVLSSELPKD
+1918 TDVLSSDLPKE

-1942 AGYQMG
+1942 AGHQ
-1948 ELEVTYP
+1948 T
-1955 DGSKDV
+1955 
-1961 VEVPVK
+1961 
-1967 VGTDAEAMTPTV
+1967 
-1979 RPGLG
+1979 
-1984 VAMNG
+1984 
-1989 ELAPTDVLS
+1989 
-1998 SELPKDTQLSWKTPV
+1998 
-2013 DTTKAGYQMGEL
+2013 GEL

-2059 VALNGELNPTD
+2059 VALNGELNPND
-2070 VLSSDLPKDTQLSWK
+2070 VLSSGLPK
-2085 MPVNTTKA
+2085 N
-2093 GHQTGEL
+2093 
-2100 EVTYPD
+2100 
-2106 GSKDVVKVPVK
+2106 
-2117 VGTDAEAMTPTV
+2117 
-2129 RPAVEVAL
+2129 
-2137 NGELNPT
+2137 
-2144 DVLSS
+2144 
-2149 DLPKD
+2149 
-2154 TQLSWKMPVNTTKAG
+2154 
-2169 HQTGELE
+2169 
-2176 VTYPDG
+2176 
-2182 SKDVV
+2182 
-2187 KVPVK
+2187 
-2192 VGTDA
+2192 
-2197 EAMTPTVRPAV
+2197 
-2208 EVALNSELK
+2208 
-2217 PADVLS
+2217 
-2223 SDLPKDTQ
+2223 
-2231 LSWKTPVDTSKASH
+2231 
-2245 QTGELEVTYPDDSK
+2245 
-2259 DVVEVPVKV
+2259 
-2268 GTDAEAMTPTV
+2268 
-2279 RPDLGVAMN
+2279 
-2288 GELTLTDVLNS
+2288 
-2299 DLPKDTQL
+2299 
-2307 SWKTPVNTTK
+2307 
-2317 AGHQTGELEVTYP
+2317 
-2330 DGSKDVVE
+2330 
-2338 VPVKVGTDAEA
+2338 
-2349 LTPTVRPDL
+2349 
-2358 GVALNGEL
+2358 
-2366 KPTDVLNSKLPKDT
+2366 
-2380 ELSWKTPVDTTK
+2380 
-2392 AGRQTGELEVT
+2392 
-2403 YPDGSKDVVEVPV
+2403 
-2416 KVGTD
+2416 
-2421 AEAMTPAVR
+2421 
-2430 PDFGVALNGELA
+2430 
-2442 PTDVLNSDLPKDTQL
+2442 
-2457 SWKTPVNTTKAG
+2457 
-2469 HQTGELEVTYPDG
+2469 
-2482 SKDVVEVP
+2482 
-2490 VKVGTDA
+2490 
-2497 EAMTPT
+2497 
-2503 VRPDLGVAMNGELT
+2503 
-2517 LTDVLNS
+2517 
-2524 DLPKDTQLSWKTP
+2524 
-2537 VNTTKAGHQTGELEV
+2537 
-2552 TYPDGSK
+2552 
-2559 DVVEVPVKVGTDAE
+2559 
-2573 ALTPTVRLGLEVEL
+2573 
-2587 NGELAPTDVL
+2587 
-2597 SSDLPKDTEL
+2597 TEL

-2654 RPDLGVALN
+2654 RPAVEVALN
-2663 GELAPTDVLN
+2663 GELKPTDVL
-2673 SDLPKDTQLSWKTPV
+2673 STDLPKDTQLSWKTPV
-2688 NTTKAGHQTG
+2688 DTTKAGHQTGELEVTYPDGSKDVAEVPVKVGTDAEAMTPTVRPAVEVALNGKLNPTDVLSSDLPKETRLSWKTPVDTTKAGHQTG

-2718 GTDAEAMTPT
+2718 GTDAEALTPTVRPAVEVALNGKLNPTDVLSSDLPKETQLSWKMPVDTSKAGHQTGELEVTYPDGSKDVVKVPVKVGTDAEAMTPT
-2728 VRPDLG
+2728 VRPDFG
-2734 VAMNGE
+2734 VALNGE
-2740 LTLTDVL
+2740 LNPTDVL

-2767 AGHQMGELEVTYP
+2767 ADRQTGELEVTYPDGSKEVVEVPVKVGTDAEALTPIVRPDLEVALNGQLTLEQVLGSDLPKETQLSWKTPVDTTKAGHQTGELEVTYPDGSKDVVEVPVKVGTDAEALTPTVRPTVEVALNGELNPTDVLSSDLPKETRLSWKTSVDTTKAGHQTGELEVTYP

-2806 GLEVALN
+2806 DLEVALN

-2854 PDGSKDVV
+2854 SDGSKDMVKVTVEVVEPPKETPVTKPVSESVDPQAKENLQVGLGKTLEPTKVLDGKTLPTGTRLSWKTPVDTTKVGHQTGELEVTYPDGSKDVV

-2881 SESVDPQV
+2881 SESVDPQA
-2889 KNNLQVGLG
+2889 KENLQVGLG

-2969 SVDPQVKNNLQV
+2969 SVDPQVKEKMQV
-2981 GLGETLE
+2981 GLGEMLD
-2988 PTKVLDGKTL
+2988 PAKVLADKGSL
-2998 PTGTR
+2998 PTGT
-3003 LSWKTPVDTTKAGH
+3003 
-3017 QTGELEVTYPDGSK
+3017 
-3031 DVVKVTVEVVEPPK
+3031 
-3045 ETPVTKPV
+3045 
-3053 SESVD
+3053 
-3058 PQVKNNLQV
+3058 QV
-3067 GLGETLE
+3067 
-3074 PTKVLDG
+3074 
-3081 KTLPTGTRLSWKT
+3081 SWKT

-3245 LVDTNR
+3245 LVDKNK
-3251 VGTQTGKLE
+3251 VGAQTGKLE

-3270 LNVVVDVVEDDQ
+3270 LNVVVDVVEADQ

-3295 KEGSAVNNWK
+3295 KEGSTVNNWK

-3332 STTLLGMMLLMLLG
+3332 SPTLLGMMLLMLLG

>member
-56 PQATNTASETTATE
+56 PQAANTASETTATE

-79 LKATTSSE
+79 LKATTPSE

-105 TDKAESAVGPA
+105 TNKAESAVGPA
-116 KADNVTSTVGSSS
+116 KADNVTTTVGSSS

-147 ADNVTSTVGSSSALT
+147 ADNVTTTVGSSSALT

-175 AKVDNVTSTVGSSS
+175 AKVDNATSTVGSSS

-196 EESTAKPMN
+196 EDPTAKPMN

-343 DGQPSNIWESN
+343 DDQPSNIWESN

-1041 VDPGVSLTPE
+1041 VDPGASLTPE

-1067 VTTKLGQVN
+1067 VTTKL
-1076 ANGQVVFK
+1076 GQVVFK

-1151 SGVVDV
+1151 SDVVDV

-1212 TNFSV
+1212 TDFSV

-1283 ELEQFGASYGWKNA
+1283 ELEQFGASYSWKNA

-1310 TGTLLVTYHNGA
+1310 TGTLLVTYYNGA

-1370 EEKTNSKVTALVFK
+1370 EEKTNSKVTALVFE

-1585 AQVDPTRKTAWGK
+1585 AQVDLTRKTAWGK

-1606 TDLTE
+1606 NDLTE

-1748 APVAKEGLNVSLGET
+1748 APVAKEGLNVSLGKT

-1819 TDAEAMTP
+1819 TDAEA
-1827 TVRPDLGVAMNGELT
+1827 
-1842 LTDVLNSDLPK
+1842 
-1853 DTQLSW
+1853 
-1859 KTPVNTTKAGH
+1859 
-1870 QTGELEVTYP
+1870 
-1880 DGSKDVVEVPV
+1880 
-1891 KVGTDAE
+1891 
-1898 AMTPTVRPGLGVAM
+1898 
-1912 NGELAP
+1912 
-1918 TDVLSSELPKD
+1918 
-1929 TQLSWK
+1929 
-1935 TPVDTTK
+1935 
-1942 AGYQMG
+1942 
-1948 ELEVTYP
+1948 
-1955 DGSKDV
+1955 
-1961 VEVPVK
+1961 
-1967 VGTDAEAMTPTV
+1967 
-1979 RPGLG
+1979 
-1984 VAMNG
+1984 
-1989 ELAPTDVLS
+1989 
-1998 SELPKDTQLSWKTPV
+1998 
-2013 DTTKAGYQMGEL
+2013 
-2025 EVTYPDGSK
+2025 
-2034 DVVEVPV
+2034 
-2041 KVGTDAEA
+2041 
-2049 MTPTVRPAVE
+2049 
-2059 VALNGELNPTD
+2059 
-2070 VLSSDLPKDTQLSWK
+2070 
-2085 MPVNTTKA
+2085 
-2093 GHQTGEL
+2093 
-2100 EVTYPD
+2100 
-2106 GSKDVVKVPVK
+2106 
-2117 VGTDAEAMTPTV
+2117 
-2129 RPAVEVAL
+2129 
-2137 NGELNPT
+2137 
-2144 DVLSS
+2144 
-2149 DLPKD
+2149 
-2154 TQLSWKMPVNTTKAG
+2154 
-2169 HQTGELE
+2169 
-2176 VTYPDG
+2176 
-2182 SKDVV
+2182 
-2187 KVPVK
+2187 
-2192 VGTDA
+2192 
-2197 EAMTPTVRPAV
+2197 
-2208 EVALNSELK
+2208 
-2217 PADVLS
+2217 
-2223 SDLPKDTQ
+2223 
-2231 LSWKTPVDTSKASH
+2231 
-2245 QTGELEVTYPDDSK
+2245 
-2259 DVVEVPVKV
+2259 
-2268 GTDAEAMTPTV
+2268 
-2279 RPDLGVAMN
+2279 
-2288 GELTLTDVLNS
+2288 
-2299 DLPKDTQL
+2299 
-2307 SWKTPVNTTK
+2307 
-2317 AGHQTGELEVTYP
+2317 
-2330 DGSKDVVE
+2330 
-2338 VPVKVGTDAEA
+2338 

-2366 KPTDVLNSKLPKDT
+2366 KPTDVLNSELPKDT

-2392 AGRQTGELEVT
+2392 AGR
-2403 YPDGSKDVVEVPV
+2403 
-2416 KVGTD
+2416 
-2421 AEAMTPAVR
+2421 
-2430 PDFGVALNGELA
+2430 
-2442 PTDVLNSDLPKDTQL
+2442 
-2457 SWKTPVNTTKAG
+2457 
-2469 HQTGELEVTYPDG
+2469 QTGELEVTYPDG

-2524 DLPKDTQLSWKTP
+2524 ELPKDTQLSWKTP

-2649 MTPTV
+2649 LTPTV

-2663 GELAPTDVLN
+2663 GELKPTDVLN
-2673 SDLPKDTQLSWKTPV
+2673 SELPKDTELSWKTPV
-2688 NTTKAGHQTG
+2688 DTTKAGRQTG

-2718 GTDAEAMTPT
+2718 GTDAEAMTPA
-2728 VRPDLG
+2728 VRPDFG
-2734 VAMNGE
+2734 VALNGE
-2740 LTLTDVL
+2740 LAPTDVL

-2780 DGSKEVVEVPVK
+2780 DGSKDVVEVPVK
-2792 VGTDAEALTPTVRS
+2792 VGTDAEAMTLTVRPAV
-2806 GLEVALN
+2806 EVALN
-2813 GELAPTDVLNSEL
+2813 GELKPADVLSSDL
-2826 PKDTQL
+2826 PKDTEL

-2862 KVTVEVVEP
+2862 EVPVKVGTDAEALTPTVRPAVEVALNGELNPTDVLSSDL
-2871 PKETPVTKPV
+2871 PKDT
-2881 SESVDPQV
+2881 QL
-2889 KNNLQVGLG
+2889 N
-2898 ETLEPTKVLDGK
+2898 
-2910 TLPTG
+2910 
-2915 TRLSWK
+2915 WK

-2936 EVTYPDGSKDVVKVT
+2936 EVTYSDGSKDMVKVT

-2969 SVDPQVKNNLQV
+2969 SVDPQVKEKMQV
-2981 GLGETLE
+2981 GLREMLD
-2988 PTKVLDGKTL
+2988 PTKVLADKGSL
-2998 PTGTR
+2998 PTGT
-3003 LSWKTPVDTTKAGH
+3003 
-3017 QTGELEVTYPDGSK
+3017 
-3031 DVVKVTVEVVEPPK
+3031 
-3045 ETPVTKPV
+3045 
-3053 SESVD
+3053 
-3058 PQVKNNLQV
+3058 QV
-3067 GLGETLE
+3067 
-3074 PTKVLDG
+3074 
-3081 KTLPTGTRLSWKT
+3081 SWKT

-3117 DLVKVLV
+3117 ELVKVLV

-3179 QKNMLKV
+3179 PKNMLKV

-3270 LNVVVDVVEDDQ
+3270 LNVVVDVVEADQ

>member
-1 MLSKKNHQL
+1 
-10 QAQKLE
+10 
-16 AKQQHFAIKKLTVG
+16 
-30 VASVLISSTFAMYAG
+30 
-45 LHTAMA
+45 
-51 DETTR
+51 
-56 PQATNTASETTATE
+56 
-70 NETAKPKVV
+70 
-79 LKATTSSE
+79 
-87 DKTQTATAKSSSA
+87 
-100 LTTTS
+100 
-105 TDKAESAVGPA
+105 
-116 KADNVTSTVGSSS
+116 
-129 ALTTA
+129 
-134 STDKAESAVGPAK
+134 
-147 ADNVTSTVGSSSALT
+147 
-162 TASTDKAESAVGP
+162 
-175 AKVDNVTSTVGSSS
+175 
-189 ALTTAVG
+189 
-196 EESTAKPMN
+196 
-205 DLVSRS
+205 
-211 KEVNSD
+211 
-217 EKQNTQSL
+217 
-225 VPSATVDP
+225 
-233 DETPTS
+233 
-239 PQWQANAS
+239 
-247 KALANKS
+247 
-254 GLYTP
+254 
-259 QLSYNRKWYSMT
+259 
-271 VDPAMLTSEVMKGN
+271 
-285 VIPFTAT
+285 
-292 MHQSTGTMI
+292 
-301 VSSDYKLRLQLDARL
+301 
-316 ADKVSS
+316 
-322 VSLSPASNE
+322 
-331 NEVVYFKRVLGS
+331 
-343 DGQPSNIWESN
+343 
-354 VVYAQGG
+354 
-361 LYGGTP
+361 
-367 LDSGKPLLAKNGKIT
+367 
-382 LKDTLENIYPKLPDI
+382 
-397 TNEPLGYN
+397 
-405 GYIYDASSRT
+405 
-415 ALLATNNEGY
+415 
-425 VVGPNDPLV
+425 
-434 KIPVTSALR
+434 
-443 SKFIGAHSNVNYD
+443 
-456 PTVGENGALV
+456 
-466 VYYQAQK
+466 
-473 SSMWAYQNDWQ
+473 
-484 FQLHYAIDPVLL
+484 
-496 PYLEKKNG
+496 
-504 AYTVE
+504 
-509 LDKAV
+509 
-514 SVMGLD
+514 
-520 DGSYG
+520 
-525 FEAITNN
+525 
-532 FLNNLY
+532 
-538 KPLSYRSKLM
+538 
-548 KKVAD
+548 
-553 LPLNLDGTGTLN
+553 
-565 PSNLKDFVEFNDGF
+565 
-579 FVHGR
+579 
-584 PVMVRLV
+584 
-591 YRLNKKLND
+591 
-600 IYAEMLKNGMTGNNL
+600 MTG
-615 LFSHYYSD
+615 
-623 STGKMQNQ
+623 
-631 SLATSV
+631 
-637 LSFND
+637 
-642 SDGDTLP
+642 
-649 NLKEESDSTNP
+649 
-660 YVSMP
+660 
-665 NVSDT
+665 
-670 YVSEKKVHGQ
+670 
-680 LVFSNVE
+680 
-687 RNPQVVKVVDD
+687 
-698 SGNVLGDTEVRPE
+698 
-711 TFTTLAKAVPFEVTL
+711 
-726 KQPTL
+726 
-731 TAGKKVTVQVS
+731 
-742 SKLNHSEDTVE
+742 HS
-753 NAVPQR
+753 A
-759 TVVQIKKGP
+759 
-768 QAVKGLTYP
+768 YP

-784 EPKALIA
+784 EPKDLIA

-892 QSLRSL
+892 QALRSL

-937 IVGATARADLKTP
+937 IVGATARVDLKTP
-950 WGTELLAKDAVADTT
+950 WGIELLAKDAVADTT

-1013 PVSVSV
+1013 PVSVTV

-1036 HYGQT
+1036 HYGQK
-1041 VDPGVSLTPE
+1041 VDPEASLTPE

-1076 ANGQVVFK
+1076 ANGQVVFN

-1105 VTTAWNVLPTPQ
+1105 VTTAWNILPTPQ
-1117 TLVSNVS
+1117 TLVSNVA

-1137 RPNVSPTKEESHVV
+1137 RPDVSSTKEESHVV

-1164 QHLPATLTV
+1164 QHLPVTLTV

-1212 TNFSV
+1212 TDFDV

-1255 VLGANVA
+1255 VLGADVA

-1283 ELEQFGASYGWKNA
+1283 ELEQFGASYSWKNA
-1297 PVVTPGAGEDHQV
+1297 PVVTPSAGEDHQV
-1310 TGTLLVTYHNGA
+1310 TGTLLVTYHNGS

-1332 KPSEGERFANDQD
+1332 KASEGERFANDQD

-1359 PADKADNALTT
+1359 PADKAVNALTT
-1370 EEKTNSKVTALVFK
+1370 EEKTKSKVTVLVFK

-1423 QALTTPW
+1423 QELTTPW

-1441 NTSELDRFG
+1441 NTSGLDRFG

-1519 NYGAKVDPTQALTA
+1519 NYGAKVDPTQALTV
-1533 YSTEIKNKTKLTTAK
+1533 YSTETKNKTKLTIAK

-1585 AQVDPTRKTAWGK
+1585 AQVDPTLKTAWGK

-1606 TDLTE
+1606 NDLTE

-1621 KVQPVTTPLPDQ
+1621 KVQPVTTPLPDR

-1776 PKDTQLSWK
+1776 PKETQLSWK
-1785 TPVDTTKA
+1785 TPVD
-1793 GHQMGEL
+1793 
-1800 EVTYP
+1800 
-1805 DGSKDVVEVPVKVG
+1805 
-1819 TDAEAMTP
+1819 
-1827 TVRPDLGVAMNGELT
+1827 
-1842 LTDVLNSDLPK
+1842 
-1853 DTQLSW
+1853 
-1859 KTPVNTTKAGH
+1859 
-1870 QTGELEVTYP
+1870 
-1880 DGSKDVVEVPV
+1880 
-1891 KVGTDAE
+1891 
-1898 AMTPTVRPGLGVAM
+1898 
-1912 NGELAP
+1912 
-1918 TDVLSSELPKD
+1918 
-1929 TQLSWK
+1929 
-1935 TPVDTTK
+1935 
-1942 AGYQMG
+1942 
-1948 ELEVTYP
+1948 
-1955 DGSKDV
+1955 
-1961 VEVPVK
+1961 
-1967 VGTDAEAMTPTV
+1967 
-1979 RPGLG
+1979 
-1984 VAMNG
+1984 
-1989 ELAPTDVLS
+1989 
-1998 SELPKDTQLSWKTPV
+1998 
-2013 DTTKAGYQMGEL
+2013 
-2025 EVTYPDGSK
+2025 
-2034 DVVEVPV
+2034 
-2041 KVGTDAEA
+2041 
-2049 MTPTVRPAVE
+2049 
-2059 VALNGELNPTD
+2059 
-2070 VLSSDLPKDTQLSWK
+2070 
-2085 MPVNTTKA
+2085 TTKA

-2137 NGELNPT
+2137 NGNLNPT

-2149 DLPKD
+2149 DLPKE
-2154 TQLSWKMPVNTTKAG
+2154 TQLSWKTPVDTTKAG

-2182 SKDVV
+2182 SKDV
-2187 KVPVK
+2187 
-2192 VGTDA
+2192 A
-2197 EAMTPTVRPAV
+2197 
-2208 EVALNSELK
+2208 
-2217 PADVLS
+2217 
-2223 SDLPKDTQ
+2223 
-2231 LSWKTPVDTSKASH
+2231 
-2245 QTGELEVTYPDDSK
+2245 
-2259 DVVEVPVKV
+2259 EVPVKV

-2279 RPDLGVAMN
+2279 RPDFGVALN
-2288 GELTLTDVLNS
+2288 GELNPTDVLNS
-2299 DLPKDTQL
+2299 DLSKDTQ
-2307 SWKTPVNTTK
+2307 
-2317 AGHQTGELEVTYP
+2317 
-2330 DGSKDVVE
+2330 
-2338 VPVKVGTDAEA
+2338 
-2349 LTPTVRPDL
+2349 
-2358 GVALNGEL
+2358 
-2366 KPTDVLNSKLPKDT
+2366 
-2380 ELSWKTPVDTTK
+2380 LSWKTPVDTTK

-2403 YPDGSKDVVEVPV
+2403 YPDGSKE
-2416 KVGTD
+2416 
-2421 AEAMTPAVR
+2421 
-2430 PDFGVALNGELA
+2430 
-2442 PTDVLNSDLPKDTQL
+2442 
-2457 SWKTPVNTTKAG
+2457 
-2469 HQTGELEVTYPDG
+2469 
-2482 SKDVVEVP
+2482 
-2490 VKVGTDA
+2490 
-2497 EAMTPT
+2497 
-2503 VRPDLGVAMNGELT
+2503 
-2517 LTDVLNS
+2517 
-2524 DLPKDTQLSWKTP
+2524 
-2537 VNTTKAGHQTGELEV
+2537 
-2552 TYPDGSK
+2552 
-2559 DVVEVPVKVGTDAE
+2559 VVEVPVKVGTDAE
-2573 ALTPTVRLGLEVEL
+2573 ALTPTVRPDLEVAL
-2587 NGELAPTDVL
+2587 NGQLTLEQVL
-2597 SSDLPKDTEL
+2597 SSDLPKETRL

-2649 MTPTV
+2649 LTPTVRPTVEVALNGELNPNDVLSSDLPKETQLSWKTPVDTTKVGHQTGELEVTYPDGSKDVVEVPVKVGTDAEALTPTVRPAVEVALNGKLNPTDVLSSDLPKETQLSWKMPVDTSKAGHQTGELEVTYPDGSKDVVKVPVKVGTDAEAMTPTV
-2654 RPDLGVALN
+2654 RPDFGVALN
-2663 GELAPTDVLN
+2663 GELNPTDVLN

-2688 NTTKAGHQTG
+2688 DTTKADRQTGELEVTYPDGSKEVVEVPVKVGTDAEALTPIVRPDLEVALNGQLTLEQVLGSDLPKETQLSWKTTVDTTKAGHQTG

-2718 GTDAEAMTPT
+2718 GTDAEALTPT
-2728 VRPDLG
+2728 VRPTVE
-2734 VAMNGE
+2734 VALNGE
-2740 LTLTDVL
+2740 LNLTDVL
-2747 NSDLPKDTQLSWK
+2747 SSDLPKETRLSWK
-2760 TPVDTTK
+2760 TSVDTTK
-2767 AGHQMGELEVTYP
+2767 AGHQTGELEVTYP

-2806 GLEVALN
+2806 DLEVALN

-2854 PDGSKDVV
+2854 SDGSKDMVKVTVEVVEPPKETPVTKPVSESVDPQAKENLQVGLGKTLEPTKVLDGKTLPTGTRLSWKTPVDTTKVGHQTGELEVTYPDGSKDVV

-2881 SESVDPQV
+2881 SESVDPQA
-2889 KNNLQVGLG
+2889 KENLQVGLG

-2969 SVDPQVKNNLQV
+2969 SVDPQVKEKMQV
-2981 GLGETLE
+2981 GLGEMLD
-2988 PTKVLDGKTL
+2988 PAKVLADKGSL
-2998 PTGTR
+2998 PTGT
-3003 LSWKTPVDTTKAGH
+3003 
-3017 QTGELEVTYPDGSK
+3017 
-3031 DVVKVTVEVVEPPK
+3031 
-3045 ETPVTKPV
+3045 
-3053 SESVD
+3053 
-3058 PQVKNNLQV
+3058 QV
-3067 GLGETLE
+3067 
-3074 PTKVLDG
+3074 
-3081 KTLPTGTRLSWKT
+3081 SWKT

-3152 QFLDTDRFPKD
+3152 QFLDTNRFPKD

-3245 LVDTNR
+3245 LVDTNK

-3270 LNVVVDVVEDDQ
+3270 LNVVVDVVEADQ

-3332 STTLLGMMLLMLLG
+3332 SPTLLGMMLLMLLG

>member
-16 AKQQHFAIKKLTVG
+16 AKQQHFAIKRLTVG

-51 DETTR
+51 DETAR
-56 PQATNTASETTATE
+56 PQAADTASETTATE

-79 LKATTSSE
+79 LKATTPSE
-87 DKTQTATAKSSSA
+87 GNTQTATAGSSSA

-105 TDKAESAVGPA
+105 T
-116 KADNVTSTVGSSS
+116 N
-129 ALTTA
+129 
-134 STDKAESAVGPAK
+134 
-147 ADNVTSTVGSSSALT
+147 
-162 TASTDKAESAVGP
+162 KAESAVGP
-175 AKVDNVTSTVGSSS
+175 AKVDNATTTVGSPSALTTTSTNKAKSAVGPAKVDNATTTVGSPSALTTTSTNKAESAVGPAKVDNATSTLGSSSALTTTSTNKAESAVGPAKVDNATSTLGSSS

-196 EESTAKPMN
+196 EEPTAKPMN

-382 LKDTLENIYPKLPDI
+382 LKDTLENLYPKLPDI
-397 TNEPLGYN
+397 TTEPLGYN

-726 KQPTL
+726 KQQTL

-892 QSLRSL
+892 QALRSL

-1013 PVSVSV
+1013 PVSVTV

-1041 VDPGVSLTPE
+1041 VDPGASLTPE

-1076 ANGQVVFK
+1076 ANGQVVFN

-1105 VTTAWNVLPTPQ
+1105 VTTAWNILPTPQ

-1137 RPNVSPTKEESHVV
+1137 RPNVSPTKEESHAV

-1164 QHLPATLTV
+1164 QHLPVTLTV

-1201 DAMHALEPETK
+1201 DVMHALEPETK
-1212 TNFSV
+1212 TNFGV

-1255 VLGANVA
+1255 VLGADVA

-1283 ELEQFGASYGWKNA
+1283 ELEQFGASYSWKNA
-1297 PVVTPGAGEDHQV
+1297 PVVTPSAGEDHQV
-1310 TGTLLVTYHNGA
+1310 TGTLLVTYHNGS

-1359 PADKADNALTT
+1359 PADKADNASTT
-1370 EEKTNSKVTALVFK
+1370 EEKTNFKVTALVFK

-1423 QALTTPW
+1423 QALTMPW

-1474 TVTGTVTVTY
+1474 IVTGTVTVTY

-1533 YSTEIKNKTKLTTAK
+1533 YSTETKNKTKLTTAK

-1585 AQVDPTRKTAWGK
+1585 AQVDPILKTAWGK

-1606 TDLTE
+1606 NDLTE

-1621 KVQPVTTPLPDQ
+1621 KVQPVTTPLSDQ

-1785 TPVDTTKA
+1785 TPVDTSKA
-1793 GHQMGEL
+1793 GHQTGEL

-1805 DGSKDVVEVPVKVG
+1805 DGSKDVVKVPVKVG

-1827 TVRPDLGVAMNGELT
+1827 TVRPDLGVALNGEL
-1842 LTDVLNSDLPK
+1842 K
-1853 DTQLSW
+1853 
-1859 KTPVNTTKAGH
+1859 
-1870 QTGELEVTYP
+1870 
-1880 DGSKDVVEVPV
+1880 
-1891 KVGTDAE
+1891 
-1898 AMTPTVRPGLGVAM
+1898 
-1912 NGELAP
+1912 P
-1918 TDVLSSELPKD
+1918 TDVLSSDLPKD

-1942 AGYQMG
+1942 AGHQ
-1948 ELEVTYP
+1948 T
-1955 DGSKDV
+1955 
-1961 VEVPVK
+1961 
-1967 VGTDAEAMTPTV
+1967 
-1979 RPGLG
+1979 
-1984 VAMNG
+1984 
-1989 ELAPTDVLS
+1989 
-1998 SELPKDTQLSWKTPV
+1998 
-2013 DTTKAGYQMGEL
+2013 GEL

-2059 VALNGELNPTD
+2059 VALNGELNPID
-2070 VLSSDLPKDTQLSWK
+2070 VLSSGLPK
-2085 MPVNTTKA
+2085 N
-2093 GHQTGEL
+2093 
-2100 EVTYPD
+2100 
-2106 GSKDVVKVPVK
+2106 
-2117 VGTDAEAMTPTV
+2117 
-2129 RPAVEVAL
+2129 
-2137 NGELNPT
+2137 
-2144 DVLSS
+2144 
-2149 DLPKD
+2149 
-2154 TQLSWKMPVNTTKAG
+2154 
-2169 HQTGELE
+2169 
-2176 VTYPDG
+2176 
-2182 SKDVV
+2182 
-2187 KVPVK
+2187 
-2192 VGTDA
+2192 
-2197 EAMTPTVRPAV
+2197 
-2208 EVALNSELK
+2208 
-2217 PADVLS
+2217 
-2223 SDLPKDTQ
+2223 
-2231 LSWKTPVDTSKASH
+2231 
-2245 QTGELEVTYPDDSK
+2245 
-2259 DVVEVPVKV
+2259 
-2268 GTDAEAMTPTV
+2268 
-2279 RPDLGVAMN
+2279 
-2288 GELTLTDVLNS
+2288 
-2299 DLPKDTQL
+2299 
-2307 SWKTPVNTTK
+2307 
-2317 AGHQTGELEVTYP
+2317 
-2330 DGSKDVVE
+2330 
-2338 VPVKVGTDAEA
+2338 
-2349 LTPTVRPDL
+2349 
-2358 GVALNGEL
+2358 
-2366 KPTDVLNSKLPKDT
+2366 
-2380 ELSWKTPVDTTK
+2380 
-2392 AGRQTGELEVT
+2392 
-2403 YPDGSKDVVEVPV
+2403 
-2416 KVGTD
+2416 
-2421 AEAMTPAVR
+2421 
-2430 PDFGVALNGELA
+2430 
-2442 PTDVLNSDLPKDTQL
+2442 
-2457 SWKTPVNTTKAG
+2457 
-2469 HQTGELEVTYPDG
+2469 
-2482 SKDVVEVP
+2482 
-2490 VKVGTDA
+2490 
-2497 EAMTPT
+2497 
-2503 VRPDLGVAMNGELT
+2503 
-2517 LTDVLNS
+2517 
-2524 DLPKDTQLSWKTP
+2524 
-2537 VNTTKAGHQTGELEV
+2537 
-2552 TYPDGSK
+2552 
-2559 DVVEVPVKVGTDAE
+2559 
-2573 ALTPTVRLGLEVEL
+2573 
-2587 NGELAPTDVL
+2587 
-2597 SSDLPKDTEL
+2597 TEL

-2654 RPDLGVALN
+2654 RPAVEVALN
-2663 GELAPTDVLN
+2663 GELKPTDVL
-2673 SDLPKDTQLSWKTPV
+2673 STDLPKDTQLSWKTPV
-2688 NTTKAGHQTG
+2688 DTTKAGHQTG

-2708 KDVVEVPVKV
+2708 KDVAEVPVKV

-2728 VRPDLG
+2728 IRTNLE
-2734 VAMNGE
+2734 VALNGK
-2740 LTLTDVL
+2740 LSPTDML
-2747 NSDLPKDTQLSWK
+2747 SSDLPKDTQLSWK

-2767 AGHQMGELEVTYP
+2767 AGHQTGELEVTYPDGSKDVAEVPVKVGTDAEAMTPTVRPDFGVALNGELNPTDVLNSDLPKETQLSWKTPVDTTKAGHQTGELEVTYLDGSKDVVEVPVKVGTDAEALTPAVRPTVEVALNGELNPTDVLSSDLPKETRLSWKTSVDTTKAGHQTGELEVTYP

-2806 GLEVALN
+2806 DLEVALN

-2854 PDGSKDVV
+2854 SDGSKDMVKVTVEVVEPPKETPVTKPVSESVDPQAKENLQVGLGKTLEPTKVLDGKTLPTGTRLSWKTPVDTTKVGHQTGELEVTYPDGSKDVV

-2881 SESVDPQV
+2881 SESVDPQA
-2889 KNNLQVGLG
+2889 KENLQVGLG

-2969 SVDPQVKNNLQV
+2969 SVDPQVKEKMQV
-2981 GLGETLE
+2981 GLGEMLD
-2988 PTKVLDGKTL
+2988 PAKVLADKGSL
-2998 PTGTR
+2998 PTGT
-3003 LSWKTPVDTTKAGH
+3003 
-3017 QTGELEVTYPDGSK
+3017 
-3031 DVVKVTVEVVEPPK
+3031 
-3045 ETPVTKPV
+3045 
-3053 SESVD
+3053 
-3058 PQVKNNLQV
+3058 QV
-3067 GLGETLE
+3067 
-3074 PTKVLDG
+3074 
-3081 KTLPTGTRLSWKT
+3081 SWKT

-3152 QFLDTDRFPKD
+3152 QFLDTNRFPKD

-3245 LVDTNR
+3245 LVDMNK

-3270 LNVVVDVVEDDQ
+3270 LNVVVDVVEADQ

-3332 STTLLGMMLLMLLG
+3332 SPTLLGMMLLMLLG